1 MKRKFISAM
10 LFGALLIAPATTFVG
25 CADYDDD
32 IENLQD
38 QITNNATT
46 LDQLTKEKIQ
56 NVETEIESLKAAN
69 KQLQEALDKAKSEG
83 TDADAATL
91 AAAQKLV
98 EDAQAQ
104 LQAALDAVNGDI
116 TGINGKI
123 TDINGQ
129 IIDLDAKYTTAN
141 GQIIDL
147 NGKISD
153 LDARLLAQDGR
164 LKSVES
170 LLAADGKLTL
180 AINDAQALAEKAYNL
195 AEQTAATAEAN
206 KQAIKDAAD
215 NLKSIKESLE
225 GQINTLSDKVNDLSK
240 KLADQNADITAQ
252 INSLKSQLKDAQ
264 DGISAN
270 GDKINEN
277 KQKIDGIVNQL
288 LELEGKI
295 AANKLAVET
304 LESNFLTKVNELVA
318 GPNGLKTSIDGLKNA
333 NETVNQRLEAID
345 GRLDGVDGRLDG
357 IDELIQSLA
366 KSSDVTSSIDQLRQ
380 EIEAK
385 IGKLNEEG
393 KKESVATLIAGIN
406 SSITSIQGDIT
417 RIDGEITRID
427 GLIDVLFT
435 DLSNLVTSLEIQDN
449 TFDAVWG
456 KVTAANVGNFAKDD
470 TKRLVCFPEASNRKA
485 TRAFDEYTVE
495 DVSGDMYLTINPT
508 DIDFDN
514 LKVDLRNSL
523 DEKSTAYT
531 LTRAEVAE
539 GHLITRATKAQ
550 NGLYHFRYKCSN
562 TKPSAEPQVSNVAYA
577 ATVTFPWTKK
587 GEKKPSERSVY
598 SKYDITFRPTRATA
612 VASDG
617 FGIGFDSEVN
627 TFNQTSVVNQPSW
640 NSIETKGVVR
650 PVANKENPDAAFL
663 VKLLLNTDH
672 KVYAKYIKC
681 TNALNSNGGYDANAV
696 ADINKQSSAFDKV
709 IYATDKATDKDDPDF
724 KSLTID
730 VNKYN
735 GYTVS
740 FDYYIWNYDGSV
752 LKRTYT
758 LNFTKPLI
766 ADDNAHAEVT
776 PEAKTE
782 QTAFADDF
790 ANTLCM
796 DAKRSIWTGKAT
808 KFNVLP
814 ISGEDAGSVKSVTL
828 TSADK
833 QTNYVSCNYNNG
845 TKVALNHQN
854 EIKNLKFAYD
864 PTTID
869 LNKTYKFKV
878 VFYDANDNEVNTVN
892 VSYTMKTPT
901 KWKEKIVRGTNLFNN
916 NVAIFWAMSEL
927 DSNGNIVA
935 AYGDFSSIIANV
947 NMNFN
952 NEGSKILFKN
962 TDVYSQQNNNLTY
975 QPTSGLTSYDKFV
988 VPFAAVDNNHIYN
1001 ISAGVEYFGCRNLW
1015 QAVGGDGDFA
1025 VKFASRVLNAKGF
1038 NASATIAYGASTN
1051 INNASINAYDPSKG
1065 FSNGQGTKMNFLGS
1079 SSIDAQ
1085 IKDVKVKFMNEG
1097 DKPLFSKA
1105 YLADAAG
1112 NMVEDMLTNT
1122 VTTPNNAAK
1131 ADHIVL
1137 ETKDKASVQLGH
1149 TTVTLQLF
1157 VTDVF
1162 GHCSEK
1168 NQYNIT
1174 IKIDPNLIPSHIKHR
1189 R

>member
-32 IENLQD
+32 IENLQG

-123 TDINGQ
+123 
-129 IIDLDAKYTTAN
+129 
-141 GQIIDL
+141 
-147 NGKISD
+147 SD

-206 KQAIKDAAD
+206 KQAIKDAAE

-225 GQINTLSDKVNDLSK
+225 GQINTLSNKVNDLSK
-240 KLADQNADITAQ
+240 ELAKQNADITGQ
-252 INSLKSQLKDAQ
+252 ISSLKSQLEDAKN
-264 DGISAN
+264 DISAN
-270 GDKINEN
+270 GDKILAN
-277 KQKIDGIVNQL
+277 KQKIDEIVGQLTELQNQVA
-288 LELEGKI
+288 K
-295 AANKLAVET
+295 NKLAVET
-304 LESNFLTKVNELVA
+304 LESNYLSKVNELVA
-318 GPNGLKTSIDGLKNA
+318 GQNGLKTSIEGLKSA
-333 NETVNQRLEAID
+333 NETINQRLESAE
-345 GRLDGVDGRLDG
+345 GRLDT
-357 IDELIQSLA
+357 IDDLIASLA
-366 KSSDVTSSIDQLRQ
+366 KSSDVTSSIDRLRE

-393 KKESVATLIAGIN
+393 KDDTVASLIAGIN

-456 KVTAANVGNFAKDD
+456 RVTAANVAGFAKDD
-470 TKRLVCFPEASNRKA
+470 TKRLVCFPEASNCKA

-550 NGLYHFRYKCSN
+550 NGLYHFRYKCGN
-562 TKPSAEPQVSNVAYA
+562 TKPSAEPQASNVAYA

-587 GEKKPSERSVY
+587 GEKKASERSVY

-612 VASDG
+612 VASNG

-627 TFNQTSVVNQPSW
+627 TFNQTSEVPQPTW
-640 NSIETKGVVR
+640 NTIETKGVVR

-663 VKLLLNTDH
+663 VKLMLNTDH

-681 TNALNSNGGYDANAV
+681 TNALNSNGAYDANAV

-776 PEAKTE
+776 PEAKTD

-808 KFNVLP
+808 QFNVLP
-814 ISGEDAGSVKSVTL
+814 ISGENAGSVKSVTL

-833 QTNYVSCNYNNG
+833 QTDYVSCNYNNG

-854 EIKNLKFAYD
+854 DIKNLKFVYD
-864 PTTID
+864 PTTIY

-892 VSYTMKTPT
+892 VSYTMKAPT
-901 KWKEKIVRGTNLFNN
+901 GLNAKIVRGTNLFNN
-916 NVAIFWAMSEL
+916 DVAIFWAMSEHGV
-927 DSNGNIVA
+927 DQSGNPIVTA

-947 NMNFN
+947 NMDLDGS
-952 NEGSKILFKN
+952 GSKILFKN
-962 TDVYSQQNNNLTY
+962 TDVYSQQNNNLAYKPLSNT
-975 QPTSGLTSYDKFV
+975 TSSYNKFV

-1001 ISAGVEYFGCRNLW
+1001 ISAGVEYFGCSNLW
-1015 QAVGGDGDFA
+1015 QAAGGDGDFK

-1051 INNASINAYDPSKG
+1051 INNGSITAFDPSKG

-1079 SSIDAQ
+1079 SIDAQ
-1085 IKDVKVKFMNEG
+1085 IKNVKVEFMKDS

-1137 ETKDKASVQLGH
+1137 ETKDKAYVQKQ
-1149 TTVTLQLF
+1149 TSIELQLV

-1162 GHCSEK
+1162 GHTSK
-1168 NQYNIT
+1168 NGQYKIT
-1174 IKIDPNLIPSHIKHR
+1174 IKIIDNVTPSNINHR

>member
-32 IENLQD
+32 IENLQN

-116 TGINGKI
+116 TGI
-123 TDINGQ
+123 
-129 IIDLDAKYTTAN
+129 
-141 GQIIDL
+141 

-252 INSLKSQLKDAQ
+252 INSLKSQLNDANE
-264 DGISAN
+264 GISAN
-270 GDKINEN
+270 GDKIKAN
-277 KQKIDGIVNQL
+277 KQKIDEIVGQLTELQNQ
-288 LELEGKI
+288 I
-295 AANKLAVET
+295 NANKSKVET
-304 LESNFLTKVNELVA
+304 LESNYLSKVNELVA
-318 GPNGLKTSIDGLKNA
+318 GQNGLKTSIEGLKSA
-333 NETVNQRLEAID
+333 NETINQRLESAE
-345 GRLDGVDGRLDG
+345 GRLDT
-357 IDELIQSLA
+357 IDELIASLA

-393 KKESVATLIAGIN
+393 KDDTVASLIAGIN
-406 SSITSIQGDIT
+406 TSITSIQGDIT

-456 KVTAANVGNFAKDD
+456 KVTAANVAGFAKDD

-550 NGLYHFRYKCSN
+550 NGLYHFRYKCGN
-562 TKPSAEPQVSNVAYA
+562 TKPSAEPQASNVAYA

-587 GEKKPSERSVY
+587 GEKKASERSVY

-612 VASDG
+612 VASNG

-627 TFNQTSVVNQPSW
+627 TFNQTSEQNQPTW

-776 PEAKTE
+776 PEAKTD

-833 QTNYVSCNYNNG
+833 QTDYVSCNYNNG

-854 EIKNLKFAYD
+854 DIKNLKFVYD

-892 VSYTMKTPT
+892 VSYTMKAPT
-901 KWKEKIVRGTNLFNN
+901 GLNAKIVRGTNLFNN
-916 NVAIFWAMSEL
+916 DVAIFWAMSEHGV
-927 DSNGNIVA
+927 DQSGNPIVTA
-935 AYGDFSSIIANV
+935 AYGDFSSIIAHV
-947 NMNFN
+947 NENLDGN
-952 NEGSKILFKN
+952 NSKIWFKN
-962 TDVYSQQNNNLTY
+962 TDVYSQQNNNLAY
-975 QPTSGLTSYDKFV
+975 KPESGLTSYNKFV

-1001 ISAGVEYFGCRNLW
+1001 ISAGVEYFGCNNLW
-1015 QAVGGDGDFA
+1015 QAAGGDGNFK

-1051 INNASINAYDPSKG
+1051 INNGSINAYDPSKG

-1079 SSIDAQ
+1079 SIDAQ
-1085 IKDVKVKFMNEG
+1085 IKDVKVYFKNEG
-1097 DKPLFSKA
+1097 DMPLFSKA
-1105 YLADAAG
+1105 YLADAHG

-1137 ETKDKASVQLGH
+1137 ETKDKASVQLGQ
-1149 TTVTLQLF
+1149 TTITLQLV

-1162 GHCSEK
+1162 GHSSK
-1168 NQYNIT
+1168 KDQYNIT
-1174 IKIDPNLIPSHIKHR
+1174 IKIDSNLTPSNIKHR

>member
-10 LFGALLIAPATTFVG
+10 LFGALLVAPATTFVG

-32 IENLQD
+32 IENLQG

-116 TGINGKI
+116 TGING
-123 TDINGQ
+123 N
-129 IIDLDAKYTTAN
+129 
-141 GQIIDL
+141 
-147 NGKISD
+147 ISS

-252 INSLKSQLKDAQ
+252 INSLKSQLNDANE
-264 DGISAN
+264 GISAN
-270 GDKINEN
+270 GDKIKAN
-277 KQKIDGIVNQL
+277 KQKIDEIVGQLTELQNQ
-288 LELEGKI
+288 I
-295 AANKLAVET
+295 NANKSKVET
-304 LESNFLTKVNELVA
+304 LESNYLSKVNELVA
-318 GPNGLKTSIDGLKNA
+318 GQNGLKTSIEGLKSA
-333 NETVNQRLEAID
+333 NETINQRLESAE
-345 GRLDGVDGRLDG
+345 GRLDTIED
-357 IDELIQSLA
+357 LIASLA

-393 KKESVATLIAGIN
+393 KDDTVASLIAGIN

-456 KVTAANVGNFAKDD
+456 RVTAANVGNFAKDD
-470 TKRLVCFPEASNRKA
+470 TKRLVCFPEKSNRKA

-550 NGLYHFRYKCSN
+550 NGLYHFRYKCGN
-562 TKPSAEPQVSNVAYA
+562 TKPSAEPQASNVAYA

-627 TFNQTSVVNQPSW
+627 TFNQTSVVPQPTW

-766 ADDNAHAEVT
+766 ADDNAHAVVT

-864 PTTID
+864 PTAID
-869 LNKTYKFKV
+869 LNKTYKFRV

-892 VSYTMKTPT
+892 VSYTMKAPT
-901 KWKEKIVRGTNLFNN
+901 GWNAKIVRGTNLFNN
-916 NVAIFWAMSEL
+916 DVAIFWAMSEL
-927 DSNGNIVA
+927 GTSGNVVA

-947 NMNFN
+947 NMNFD

-975 QPTSGLTSYDKFV
+975 QPASGLTSYDKFV

-1015 QAVGGDGDFA
+1015 QAAGGDGNFK

-1051 INNASINAYDPSKG
+1051 INNGSINAYDPSKG
-1065 FSNGQGTKMNFLGS
+1065 FSNGQGTKMNFLG

-1174 IKIDPNLIPSHIKHR
+1174 IKIDPNLIPSHINHR

>member
-10 LFGALLIAPATTFVG
+10 LFGALLVAPATTFVG

-32 IENLQD
+32 IENLQG

-83 TDADAATL
+83 SDADAATL
-91 AAAQKLV
+91 AAAKQLV
-98 EDAQAQ
+98 ENAQAQ

-123 TDINGQ
+123 TDINGE
-129 IIDLDAKYTTAN
+129 ITDLDAKYTTVN
-141 GQIIDL
+141 GQIVDL

-206 KQAIKDAAD
+206 KQSIKDVAD
-215 NLKSIKESLE
+215 NLKTIKESLE
-225 GQINTLSDKVNDLSK
+225 GQINTLSTKVNDLSQ
-240 KLADQNADITAQ
+240 KLADQNADITGQ

-264 DGISAN
+264 EGISAN
-270 GDKINEN
+270 GENINKNSEKIND
-277 KQKIDGIVNQL
+277 ILGQL
-288 LELEGKI
+288 TKLEGQI

-304 LESNFLTKVNELVA
+304 LESNYLTKVNEIVA
-318 GPNGLKTSIDGLKNA
+318 ASESKLQISINDLKNA
-333 NETVNQRLEAID
+333 NETVNQRLDGID

-357 IDELIQSLA
+357 IDELIKSLA
-366 KSSDVTSSIDQLRQ
+366 KSSDVTDKIDDLRR
-380 EIEAK
+380 EIEEK

-393 KKESVATLIAGIN
+393 KDESVATLIAGIN
-406 SSITSIQGDIT
+406 GNIETINGDIE
-417 RIDGEITRID
+417 RIDGEITKIN

-435 DLSNLVTSLEIQDN
+435 DLSNLVTSLVIQDN

-456 KVTAANVGNFAKDD
+456 QVNANNVAAFAKND
-470 TKRLVCFPEASNRKA
+470 TKRVINFPENSNVKAS
-485 TRAFDEYTVE
+485 RAFDEYTVE

-508 DIDFDN
+508 DVDFDK

-523 DEKSTAYT
+523 DEESTDYT

-550 NGLYHFRYKCSN
+550 NGLYHFRYKCAH
-562 TKPSAEPQVSNVAYA
+562 TKPSAAPQASNVAYA

-587 GEKKPSERSVY
+587 GEEKPSERSVY
-598 SKYDITFRPTRATA
+598 SKYDITFRPTMATA
-612 VASDG
+612 VTSDG
-617 FGIGFDSEVN
+617 FGIGFDTDVN
-627 TFNQTSVVNQPSW
+627 TFNQTSVVNQPNW
-640 NSIETKGVVR
+640 NSIETRGIVK

-663 VKLLLNTDH
+663 VKLKLEANH

-681 TNALNSNGGYDANAV
+681 TNVLNANGSPAGQGVVNE
-696 ADINKQSSAFDKV
+696 INEKSKAFDKV
-709 IYATDKATDKDDPDF
+709 LYATDNNDKKDPDF
-724 KSLTID
+724 ESITID

-735 GYTVS
+735 GYTAY

-766 ADDNAHAEVT
+766 ADDNAHADVT
-776 PEAKTE
+776 PSASSV

-790 ANTLCM
+790 ASTLCM
-796 DAKRSIWTGKAT
+796 DAKRSIWAEKAV

-814 ISGEDAGSVKSVTL
+814 INGVDAGSVQNVTL

-833 QTNYVSCNYNNG
+833 QTDYVSCSYNNA
-845 TKVALNHQN
+845 TKEALTNKDK
-854 EIKNLKFAYD
+854 IKNLKFTYD
-864 PTTID
+864 PTGIE
-869 LNKTYKFKV
+869 LNKDYKFNV
-878 VFYDANDNEVNTVN
+878 VFYDANNNELNTVT
-892 VSYTMKTPT
+892 VTYTMKAPT
-901 KWKEKIVRGTNLFNN
+901 GLNAKIVRGTNLFDN
-916 NVAIFWAMSEL
+916 NVAIFWAMSEP
-927 DSNGNIVA
+927 SQGPVTA
-935 AYGDFSSIIANV
+935 AYGDFSSIIAHVGENLDG
-947 NMNFN
+947 MN
-952 NEGSKILFKN
+952 SKIWFKN
-962 TDVYSQQNNNLTY
+962 TDVYSQENNNLAY
-975 QPTSGLTSYDKFV
+975 QPVSGLTSYNKFI

-1001 ISAGVEYFGCRNLW
+1001 ISAGVEYFGCNNLW
-1015 QAVGGDGDFA
+1015 QAAGGDGNFK

-1038 NASATIAYGASTN
+1038 SASATIPYGASTN
-1051 INNASINAYDPSKG
+1051 INNNSINAYDPSKG
-1065 FSNGQGTKMNFLGS
+1065 FISGTNGTKMNFLGAN
-1079 SSIDAQ
+1079 IDGQ
-1085 IKDVKVKFMNEG
+1085 IKDVKVYFKNEG
-1097 DKPLFSKA
+1097 DMPLFSKA
-1105 YLADAAG
+1105 YLADAQG
-1112 NMVEDMLTNT
+1112 NVVEDMLTKT

-1137 ETKDKASVQLGH
+1137 ETKDRASIQLGQ
-1149 TTVTLQLF
+1149 TTITLQLV

-1162 GHCSEK
+1162 GHSSK
-1168 NQYNIT
+1168 KDQYNIT
-1174 IKIDPNLIPSHIKHR
+1174 IKIDPNLTPSQINHR

>member
-32 IENLQD
+32 IENLQG

-98 EDAQAQ
+98 EDAQTQ

-116 TGINGKI
+116 TGI
-123 TDINGQ
+123 
-129 IIDLDAKYTTAN
+129 
-141 GQIIDL
+141 

-252 INSLKSQLKDAQ
+252 INSLKSQLNDANE
-264 DGISAN
+264 GISAN
-270 GDKINEN
+270 GDKIKAN
-277 KQKIDGIVNQL
+277 KQKIDEIVGQLTELQNQ
-288 LELEGKI
+288 I
-295 AANKLAVET
+295 NANKSKVET
-304 LESNFLTKVNELVA
+304 LESNYLSKVNELVA
-318 GPNGLKTSIDGLKNA
+318 GQNGLKTSIEGLKSA
-333 NETVNQRLEAID
+333 NETINQRLESAE
-345 GRLDGVDGRLDG
+345 GRLDTIED
-357 IDELIQSLA
+357 LIASLA

-393 KKESVATLIAGIN
+393 KDDTVASLIAGIN
-406 SSITSIQGDIT
+406 TSITTIQGDIT

-456 KVTAANVGNFAKDD
+456 KVTAANVAGFAKDD

-550 NGLYHFRYKCSN
+550 NGLYHFRYKCGN
-562 TKPSAEPQVSNVAYA
+562 TKPSAEPQASNVAYA

-587 GEKKPSERSVY
+587 GEKKASERSVY

-612 VASDG
+612 VASNG

-627 TFNQTSVVNQPSW
+627 TFNQTSEQNQPTW

-663 VKLLLNTDH
+663 VKLLLNADH

-776 PEAKTE
+776 PEAKTD

-814 ISGEDAGSVKSVTL
+814 ISGENAGSVKSVTL

-833 QTNYVSCNYNNG
+833 QTDYVSCNYNNG

-854 EIKNLKFAYD
+854 EIKNLKFVYD

-892 VSYTMKTPT
+892 VSYTMKAPT
-901 KWKEKIVRGTNLFNN
+901 GLNAKIVRGTNLFNN
-916 NVAIFWAMSEL
+916 DVAIFWAMSEHGV
-927 DSNGNIVA
+927 DQSGNPIVTA
-935 AYGDFSSIIANV
+935 AYGDFSSIIAHV
-947 NMNFN
+947 NENLDGN
-952 NEGSKILFKN
+952 NSKIWFKN
-962 TDVYSQQNNNLTY
+962 TDVYSQQNNNLAY
-975 QPTSGLTSYDKFV
+975 KPESGLTSYNKFV

-1001 ISAGVEYFGCRNLW
+1001 ISAGVEYFGCNNLW
-1015 QAVGGDGDFA
+1015 QAAGGDGNFK

-1051 INNASINAYDPSKG
+1051 INNGSINAYDPSKG

-1079 SSIDAQ
+1079 SIDAQ
-1085 IKDVKVKFMNEG
+1085 IKDVKVYFKNEG
-1097 DKPLFSKA
+1097 DMPLFSKA
-1105 YLADAAG
+1105 YLADAHG
-1112 NMVEDMLTNT
+1112 NMIEDMLTNT

-1137 ETKDKASVQLGH
+1137 ETKDKASVQLGQ
-1149 TTVTLQLF
+1149 TTITLQLV

-1162 GHCSEK
+1162 GHSSK
-1168 NQYNIT
+1168 KDQYNIT
-1174 IKIDPNLIPSHIKHR
+1174 IKIDPNLTPSNIKHR

>member
-32 IENLQD
+32 IENLQG

-83 TDADAATL
+83 SDADAATL

-116 TGINGKI
+116 TGI
-123 TDINGQ
+123 
-129 IIDLDAKYTTAN
+129 
-141 GQIIDL
+141 

-225 GQINTLSDKVNDLSK
+225 GQINTLSEKVNELSK

-252 INSLKSQLKDAQ
+252 INSLKSQLNDANE
-264 DGISAN
+264 GISAN
-270 GDKINEN
+270 GDKIKAN
-277 KQKIDGIVNQL
+277 KQKIDEIVGQLTELQNQ
-288 LELEGKI
+288 I
-295 AANKLAVET
+295 NANKSKVET
-304 LESNFLTKVNELVA
+304 LESNYLSKVNELVA
-318 GPNGLKTSIDGLKNA
+318 GQNGLKTSIEGLKSA
-333 NETVNQRLEAID
+333 NETINQRLESAE
-345 GRLDGVDGRLDG
+345 GRLDTIED
-357 IDELIQSLA
+357 LIASLA

-393 KKESVATLIAGIN
+393 KDDTVASLIAGIN
-406 SSITSIQGDIT
+406 TSITSIQGDIT

-470 TKRLVCFPEASNRKA
+470 TKRLVCFPEKSNRKA

-550 NGLYHFRYKCSN
+550 NGLYHFRYKCGN
-562 TKPSAEPQVSNVAYA
+562 TKPSAEPQASNVAYA

-627 TFNQTSVVNQPSW
+627 TFNQTSVVPQPTW

-766 ADDNAHAEVT
+766 ADDNAHAVVT

-864 PTTID
+864 PTAID
-869 LNKTYKFKV
+869 LNKTYKFRV

-892 VSYTMKTPT
+892 VSYTMKAPT
-901 KWKEKIVRGTNLFNN
+901 GWNAKIVRGTNLFNN
-916 NVAIFWAMSEL
+916 DVAIFWAMSEL
-927 DSNGNIVA
+927 GTSGNVVA

-947 NMNFN
+947 NMNFD

-975 QPTSGLTSYDKFV
+975 QPASGLTSYDKFV

-1015 QAVGGDGDFA
+1015 QAAGGDGNFK

-1051 INNASINAYDPSKG
+1051 INNGSINAYDPSKG
-1065 FSNGQGTKMNFLGS
+1065 FSNGQGTKMNFLG

-1174 IKIDPNLIPSHIKHR
+1174 IKIDSNLIPSHIKHR

>member
-69 KQLQEALDKAKSEG
+69 KQLQDALDKAKSEG

-116 TGINGKI
+116 TGI
-123 TDINGQ
+123 
-129 IIDLDAKYTTAN
+129 
-141 GQIIDL
+141 

-195 AEQTAATAEAN
+195 AEKTAATADAN
-206 KQAIKDAAD
+206 KQAIKDAAE

-252 INSLKSQLKDAQ
+252 INSLKSQLNDANE
-264 DGISAN
+264 GISAN
-270 GDKINEN
+270 GDKIIKN
-277 KQKIDGIVNQL
+277 KQKIDEIVGQLTELQNQ
-288 LELEGKI
+288 I
-295 AANKLAVET
+295 AKNKSAVET
-304 LESNFLTKVNELVA
+304 LESNFLTEIDKIVNEQ
-318 GPNGLKTSIDGLKNA
+318 NGLKTSIEGLKSA
-333 NETVNQRLEAID
+333 NETVNQRLESAE
-345 GRLDGVDGRLDG
+345 GRLDTIED
-357 IDELIQSLA
+357 LIASLA

-393 KKESVATLIAGIN
+393 KDDTVASLIAGIN
-406 SSITSIQGDIT
+406 TSITSIQGDIT

-456 KVTAANVGNFAKDD
+456 RVTAANVGNFAKDD
-470 TKRLVCFPEASNRKA
+470 TKRLVCFPEKSNRKA

-550 NGLYHFRYKCSN
+550 NGLYHFRYKCGN
-562 TKPSAEPQVSNVAYA
+562 TKPEAEPQVSKVAYA

-627 TFNQTSVVNQPSW
+627 TFNQTSVVPQPTW

-681 TNALNSNGGYDANAV
+681 TNALNSNGAYDANAV

-854 EIKNLKFAYD
+854 EIKNLKFVYD

-892 VSYTMKTPT
+892 VSYTMKAPT
-901 KWKEKIVRGTNLFNN
+901 GLNAKIVRGTNLFNN
-916 NVAIFWAMSEL
+916 DVAIFWAMSEL
-927 DSNGNIVA
+927 GTSGNVVA
-935 AYGDFSSIIANV
+935 AYGDFSSIIAHV
-947 NMNFN
+947 NENLDGN
-952 NEGSKILFKN
+952 NSKIWFKN
-962 TDVYSQQNNNLTY
+962 TDVYSQQNNNLAY
-975 QPTSGLTSYDKFV
+975 KPESGLTSYNKFV

-1001 ISAGVEYFGCRNLW
+1001 ISAGVEYFGCNNLW
-1015 QAVGGDGDFA
+1015 QAAGGDGNFK

-1051 INNASINAYDPSKG
+1051 INNGSINAYDPSKG

-1079 SSIDAQ
+1079 SIDAQ
-1085 IKDVKVKFMNEG
+1085 IKDVKVYFKNEG
-1097 DKPLFSKA
+1097 DMPLFSKA
-1105 YLADAAG
+1105 YLADADG

-1122 VTTPNNAAK
+1122 KTTPNNAAK

-1137 ETKDKASVQLGH
+1137 ETKDKASIQLGQ
-1149 TTVTLQLF
+1149 TTITLQLV

-1162 GHCSEK
+1162 GHSSK
-1168 NQYNIT
+1168 KDQYNIT
-1174 IKIDPNLIPSHIKHR
+1174 IKIDPNLSPSHINHR

>member
-32 IENLQD
+32 IENLQG

-116 TGINGKI
+116 TGI
-123 TDINGQ
+123 
-129 IIDLDAKYTTAN
+129 
-141 GQIIDL
+141 

-252 INSLKSQLKDAQ
+252 INSLKSQLNDANE
-264 DGISAN
+264 GISAN
-270 GDKINEN
+270 GDKIKAN
-277 KQKIDGIVNQL
+277 KQKIDEIVGQLTELQNQ
-288 LELEGKI
+288 I
-295 AANKLAVET
+295 NANKSKVET
-304 LESNFLTKVNELVA
+304 LESNYLSKVNELVA
-318 GPNGLKTSIDGLKNA
+318 GQNGLKTSIEGLKSA
-333 NETVNQRLEAID
+333 NETINQRLESAE
-345 GRLDGVDGRLDG
+345 GRLDT
-357 IDELIQSLA
+357 IDDLIASLA
-366 KSSDVTSSIDQLRQ
+366 KSSDVTSSIDRLRE

-393 KKESVATLIAGIN
+393 KDDTVASLIAGIN
-406 SSITSIQGDIT
+406 SSITSIQDDIT

-470 TKRLVCFPEASNRKA
+470 TKRLVCFPEKSNRKA

-550 NGLYHFRYKCSN
+550 NGLYHFRYKCGN
-562 TKPSAEPQVSNVAYA
+562 TKPEAEPQVSNVAYA

-612 VASDG
+612 VASNG

-627 TFNQTSVVNQPSW
+627 TFNQTSEVSQPTW

-663 VKLLLNTDH
+663 VKLMLNTDH

-681 TNALNSNGGYDANAV
+681 TNALNSNGAYDGNAV

-776 PEAKTE
+776 PEANTE

-790 ANTLCM
+790 AKTLCM

-814 ISGEDAGSVKSVTL
+814 ISGENAGSVKSVTL

-833 QTNYVSCNYNNG
+833 QTNYVSCNYNNA

-854 EIKNLKFAYD
+854 DIKNLKFVYD
-864 PTTID
+864 PTTIY

-892 VSYTMKTPT
+892 VSYTMKAPT
-901 KWKEKIVRGTNLFNN
+901 GLNAKIVRGTNLFNN
-916 NVAIFWAMSEL
+916 DVAIFWAMSEPGV
-927 DSNGNIVA
+927 DQSGNPIVTA
-935 AYGDFSSIIANV
+935 AYGDFSSIIAHV
-947 NMNFN
+947 NENLDGN
-952 NEGSKILFKN
+952 NSKIWFKN
-962 TDVYSQQNNNLTY
+962 TDVYSQQNNNLAY
-975 QPTSGLTSYDKFV
+975 QPTSGLTSYNKFV

-1001 ISAGVEYFGCRNLW
+1001 ISAGVEYFGCNNLW
-1015 QAVGGDGDFA
+1015 QAAGGDGNFK

-1051 INNASINAYDPSKG
+1051 INNGSINAYDPSKG

-1079 SSIDAQ
+1079 GIDAQ
-1085 IKDVKVKFMNEG
+1085 IKDVKVYFKNEG
-1097 DKPLFSKA
+1097 DMPLFTKA
-1105 YLADAAG
+1105 YLADAHG

-1137 ETKDKASVQLGH
+1137 ETKDKASVQLGQ
-1149 TTVTLQLF
+1149 TTITLQLV

-1162 GHCSEK
+1162 GHSSK
-1168 NQYNIT
+1168 KDQYNIT
-1174 IKIDPNLIPSHIKHR
+1174 IKIDPNLTPSHINHR

>member
-10 LFGALLIAPATTFVG
+10 LFGALLVAPTTTFVG

-32 IENLQD
+32 IENLQG

-46 LDQLTKEKIQ
+46 LDQLTKEKIK

-83 TDADAATL
+83 SDADAATL

-116 TGINGKI
+116 TGI
-123 TDINGQ
+123 
-129 IIDLDAKYTTAN
+129 
-141 GQIIDL
+141 

-195 AEQTAATAEAN
+195 AEKTAATADAN

-252 INSLKSQLKDAQ
+252 INSLKSQLNDANE
-264 DGISAN
+264 GISAN
-270 GDKINEN
+270 GDKIIKN
-277 KQKIDGIVNQL
+277 KQKIDEIVGQLTELQNQ
-288 LELEGKI
+288 I
-295 AANKLAVET
+295 AKNKSAVET
-304 LESNFLTKVNELVA
+304 LESNFLTEIDKIVNEQ
-318 GPNGLKTSIDGLKNA
+318 NGLKTSIEGLKSA
-333 NETVNQRLEAID
+333 NETVNQRLESAE
-345 GRLDGVDGRLDG
+345 GRLDTIED
-357 IDELIQSLA
+357 LIASLA

-393 KKESVATLIAGIN
+393 KDDTVASLIAGIN
-406 SSITSIQGDIT
+406 TSITSIQGDIT

-456 KVTAANVGNFAKDD
+456 RVTAANVGSFAKDD
-470 TKRLVCFPEASNRKA
+470 TKRLVCFPEKSNRKA

-550 NGLYHFRYKCSN
+550 NGLYHFRYKCGN
-562 TKPSAEPQVSNVAYA
+562 TKPEAEPQVSKVAYA

-627 TFNQTSVVNQPSW
+627 TFNQTSVVPQPTW

-681 TNALNSNGGYDANAV
+681 TNALNSNGAYDANAV

-854 EIKNLKFAYD
+854 EIKNLKFVYD

-892 VSYTMKTPT
+892 VSYTMKAPT
-901 KWKEKIVRGTNLFNN
+901 GLKAKIVRGTNLFNN
-916 NVAIFWAMSEL
+916 DVAIFWAMSEL
-927 DSNGNIVA
+927 GTSGNVVA
-935 AYGDFSSIIANV
+935 AYGDFSSIIAHV
-947 NMNFN
+947 NENLDGN
-952 NEGSKILFKN
+952 NSKIWFKN
-962 TDVYSQQNNNLTY
+962 TDVYSQQNNNLAY
-975 QPTSGLTSYDKFV
+975 KPESGLTSYNKFV

-1001 ISAGVEYFGCRNLW
+1001 ISAGVEYFGCNNLW
-1015 QAVGGDGDFA
+1015 QAAGGDGNFK
-1025 VKFASRVLNAKGF
+1025 VKFASRVLNAKDF
-1038 NASATIAYGASTN
+1038 NASATIAYGDSTN
-1051 INNASINAYDPSKG
+1051 INNGSINAYDPSKG
-1065 FSNGQGTKMNFLGS
+1065 FSNNGQGTKMNFLGS
-1079 SSIDAQ
+1079 SIDAQ
-1085 IKDVKVKFMNEG
+1085 IKDVKVYFKNEG
-1097 DKPLFSKA
+1097 DMPLFSKA

-1122 VTTPNNAAK
+1122 KTTPNNAAK

-1137 ETKDKASVQLGH
+1137 ETKHKASVQLGQ
-1149 TTVTLQLF
+1149 TTITLQL
-1157 VTDVF
+1157 VITDVF
-1162 GHCSEK
+1162 GHSSKK

-1174 IKIDPNLIPSHIKHR
+1174 IKIDPNLTPSHINHR

>member
-10 LFGALLIAPATTFVG
+10 LFGALLVAPATTFVG

-32 IENLQD
+32 IENLQG

-46 LDQLTKEKIQ
+46 LDQLTKEKIK

-83 TDADAATL
+83 SDADAATL

-116 TGINGKI
+116 TGI
-123 TDINGQ
+123 
-129 IIDLDAKYTTAN
+129 
-141 GQIIDL
+141 

-195 AEQTAATAEAN
+195 AEKTAATADAN
-206 KQAIKDAAD
+206 KQAIKDAAE

-252 INSLKSQLKDAQ
+252 INSLKSQLNDANE
-264 DGISAN
+264 GISAN
-270 GDKINEN
+270 GDKIIKN
-277 KQKIDGIVNQL
+277 KQKIDEIVGQLTELQNQ
-288 LELEGKI
+288 I
-295 AANKLAVET
+295 AKNKSAVET
-304 LESNFLTKVNELVA
+304 LESNFLTEIDKIVNEQ
-318 GPNGLKTSIDGLKNA
+318 NGLKTSIEGLKSA
-333 NETVNQRLEAID
+333 NETVNQRLESAE
-345 GRLDGVDGRLDG
+345 GRLDTIED
-357 IDELIQSLA
+357 LIASLA
-366 KSSDVTSSIDQLRQ
+366 KSSDVTKDIQKLRD

-393 KKESVATLIAGIN
+393 KDDTVASLIAGIN
-406 SSITSIQGDIT
+406 GNITTIQGDIT

-470 TKRLVCFPEASNRKA
+470 TKRLVCFPEKSNRKA

-550 NGLYHFRYKCSN
+550 NGLYHFRYKCGN
-562 TKPSAEPQVSNVAYA
+562 TKPEAEPQVSNVAYA

-612 VASDG
+612 VASNG

-627 TFNQTSVVNQPSW
+627 TFNQTSEVPQPTW

-663 VKLLLNTDH
+663 VKLMLNTDH

-681 TNALNSNGGYDANAV
+681 TNALNSNGAYDGNAV

-776 PEAKTE
+776 PEANTE

-790 ANTLCM
+790 AKTLCM

-814 ISGEDAGSVKSVTL
+814 ISGENAGSVKSVTL

-833 QTNYVSCNYNNG
+833 QTNYVSCNYNNA

-854 EIKNLKFAYD
+854 DIKNLKFVYD

-878 VFYDANDNEVNTVN
+878 VFYDVNDNEVNTVN
-892 VSYTMKTPT
+892 VSYTMKAPT
-901 KWKEKIVRGTNLFNN
+901 GLNAKIVRGTNLFNN
-916 NVAIFWAMSEL
+916 DVAIFWAMSEPGV
-927 DSNGNIVA
+927 DQSGNPIVTA
-935 AYGDFSSIIANV
+935 AYGDFSSIIAHV
-947 NMNFN
+947 NENLDGN
-952 NEGSKILFKN
+952 NSKIWFKN
-962 TDVYSQQNNNLTY
+962 TDVYSQQNNNLAY
-975 QPTSGLTSYDKFV
+975 QPTSGLTSYNKFV

-1001 ISAGVEYFGCRNLW
+1001 ISAGVEYFGCNNLW
-1015 QAVGGDGDFA
+1015 QAAGGDGNFK

-1051 INNASINAYDPSKG
+1051 INNGSINAYDPSKG
-1065 FSNGQGTKMNFLGS
+1065 FSNNGQGTKMNFLGS
-1079 SSIDAQ
+1079 GIDAQ
-1085 IKDVKVKFMNEG
+1085 IKDVKVYFKNEG
-1097 DKPLFSKA
+1097 DMPLFSKA
-1105 YLADAAG
+1105 YLADAHG

-1137 ETKDKASVQLGH
+1137 ETKDKASVQLGQ
-1149 TTVTLQLF
+1149 TTITLQLV

-1162 GHCSEK
+1162 GHSSK
-1168 NQYNIT
+1168 KDQYNIT
-1174 IKIDPNLIPSHIKHR
+1174 IKIDPNLTPSHINHR

>member
-32 IENLQD
+32 IENLQG

-123 TDINGQ
+123 
-129 IIDLDAKYTTAN
+129 
-141 GQIIDL
+141 
-147 NGKISD
+147 SD

-195 AEQTAATAEAN
+195 AEQTAATADAN
-206 KQAIKDAAD
+206 KQAIKDAAE

-225 GQINTLSDKVNDLSK
+225 GQINTLGEKVNDLSK
-240 KLADQNADITAQ
+240 ELAKQNADITAQ
-252 INSLKSQLKDAQ
+252 INSLKSQLDDANK
-264 DGISAN
+264 GISAN
-270 GDKINEN
+270 GDKIKEN
-277 KQKIDGIVNQL
+277 KQKIDEIVNQL
-288 LELEGKI
+288 TDLQKQI

-304 LESNFLTKVNELVA
+304 LESNYLSKVNDIVKEQ
-318 GPNGLKTSIDGLKNA
+318 GGLKTSIEGLKKA
-333 NETVNQRLEAID
+333 NEAIE
-345 GRLDGVDGRLDG
+345 GRLNSAESRLDT
-357 IDELIQSLA
+357 IDELIKSLA
-366 KSSDVTSSIDQLRQ
+366 SSSDVTKDINKLRE

-393 KKESVATLIAGIN
+393 KDDTVASLIAGIN
-406 SSITSIQGDIT
+406 SSITSIQDDIT

-456 KVTAANVGNFAKDD
+456 KVTAANVENFAKDD
-470 TKRLVCFPEASNRKA
+470 TKRLVCFPEKSNRKA

-550 NGLYHFRYKCSN
+550 NGLYHFRYKCGN
-562 TKPSAEPQVSNVAYA
+562 TKPEAEPQVSNVAYA

-612 VASDG
+612 VASNG

-627 TFNQTSVVNQPSW
+627 TFNQTSEVSQPTW

-663 VKLLLNTDH
+663 VKLMLNTDH

-681 TNALNSNGGYDANAV
+681 TNALNSNGAYDGNAV

-854 EIKNLKFAYD
+854 EIKNLKFVYD

-892 VSYTMKTPT
+892 VSYTMKAPT
-901 KWKEKIVRGTNLFNN
+901 GLNAKIVRGTNLFNN
-916 NVAIFWAMSEL
+916 DVAIFWAMSEL
-927 DSNGNIVA
+927 GTSGNVVA
-935 AYGDFSSIIANV
+935 AYGDFSSIIAHV
-947 NMNFN
+947 NENLDGN
-952 NEGSKILFKN
+952 NSKIWFKN
-962 TDVYSQQNNNLTY
+962 TDVYSQQNNNLAY
-975 QPTSGLTSYDKFV
+975 KPESGLTSYNKFV

-1001 ISAGVEYFGCRNLW
+1001 ISAGVEYFGCNNLW
-1015 QAVGGDGDFA
+1015 QAAGGDGNFK

-1051 INNASINAYDPSKG
+1051 INNGSINAYDPSKG

-1079 SSIDAQ
+1079 SIDAQ
-1085 IKDVKVKFMNEG
+1085 IKDVKVYFKNEG
-1097 DKPLFSKA
+1097 DMPLFSKA

-1122 VTTPNNAAK
+1122 KTTPNNAAK

-1137 ETKDKASVQLGH
+1137 ETKDKASVQLGQ
-1149 TTVTLQLF
+1149 TTITLQLV

-1162 GHCSEK
+1162 GHSSK
-1168 NQYNIT
+1168 KDQYNIT
-1174 IKIDPNLIPSHIKHR
+1174 IKIDPNLTPSHINHR

>member
-10 LFGALLIAPATTFVG
+10 LFGALLVAPATTFVG

-32 IENLQD
+32 IENLQG

-116 TGINGKI
+116 TGING
-123 TDINGQ
+123 N
-129 IIDLDAKYTTAN
+129 
-141 GQIIDL
+141 
-147 NGKISD
+147 ISS

-252 INSLKSQLKDAQ
+252 INSLKSQLNDANE
-264 DGISAN
+264 GISAN
-270 GDKINEN
+270 GDKIKAN
-277 KQKIDGIVNQL
+277 KQKIDEIVGQLTELQNQVA
-288 LELEGKI
+288 K
-295 AANKLAVET
+295 NKLAVET
-304 LESNFLTKVNELVA
+304 LESNYLSKVNELVA
-318 GPNGLKTSIDGLKNA
+318 GQNGLKTSIEGLKSA
-333 NETVNQRLEAID
+333 NETINQRLESAE
-345 GRLDGVDGRLDG
+345 GRLDTIED
-357 IDELIQSLA
+357 LIASLA

-393 KKESVATLIAGIN
+393 KDDTVASLIAGIN
-406 SSITSIQGDIT
+406 TSITSIQGDIT

-456 KVTAANVGNFAKDD
+456 KVTAANVAGFAKDD

-550 NGLYHFRYKCSN
+550 NGLYHFRYKCGN
-562 TKPSAEPQVSNVAYA
+562 TKPSAEPQASNVAYA

-587 GEKKPSERSVY
+587 GEKKASERSVY

-612 VASDG
+612 VASNG

-627 TFNQTSVVNQPSW
+627 TFNQTSEQAQPTW

-650 PVANKENPDAAFL
+650 SVANKENPDAAFL

-776 PEAKTE
+776 PKASSV

-833 QTNYVSCNYNNG
+833 QTDYVSCNYNNA

-892 VSYTMKTPT
+892 VSYTMKAPT
-901 KWKEKIVRGTNLFNN
+901 GWNEKIVRGTNLFNN
-916 NVAIFWAMSEL
+916 NEAIFWAMSEF

-975 QPTSGLTSYDKFV
+975 QPASGLTSYDKFV

-1015 QAVGGDGDFA
+1015 QAAGGDGNFK

-1038 NASATIAYGASTN
+1038 NASATIAYGDNTN
-1051 INNASINAYDPSKG
+1051 IYNGSIKADDPSKG
-1065 FSNGQGTKMNFLGS
+1065 FSNNGQGTKMNFLG

-1105 YLADAAG
+1105 YLADAHG

-1149 TTVTLQLF
+1149 ATVTLQLF

-1168 NQYNIT
+1168 DQYNIT
-1174 IKIDPNLIPSHIKHR
+1174 IKIDPNLTPSHINHR

>member
-32 IENLQD
+32 IENLQG

-116 TGINGKI
+116 TGI
-123 TDINGQ
+123 
-129 IIDLDAKYTTAN
+129 
-141 GQIIDL
+141 

-240 KLADQNADITAQ
+240 ELAKQNADITAQ
-252 INSLKSQLKDAQ
+252 INSLKSQLNDANE
-264 DGISAN
+264 GISAN
-270 GDKINEN
+270 GDKIKEN
-277 KQKIDGIVNQL
+277 KQKIDEIVGQLTELQNQ
-288 LELEGKI
+288 I
-295 AANKLAVET
+295 NANKSKVET
-304 LESNFLTKVNELVA
+304 LESNYLSKVNELVA
-318 GPNGLKTSIDGLKNA
+318 GQNGLKTSIEGLKSA
-333 NETVNQRLEAID
+333 NETVNQRLESAE
-345 GRLDGVDGRLDG
+345 GRLDTIED
-357 IDELIQSLA
+357 LIESLA

-393 KKESVATLIAGIN
+393 KDVTVASLIAGIN

-456 KVTAANVGNFAKDD
+456 KVTAANVAGFAKDD

-550 NGLYHFRYKCSN
+550 NGLYHFRYKCGN
-562 TKPSAEPQVSNVAYA
+562 TKPSAEPQASNVAYA

-627 TFNQTSVVNQPSW
+627 TFNQTSIVPQPTW

-681 TNALNSNGGYDANAV
+681 TNALNSNGAYDGNAV

-814 ISGEDAGSVKSVTL
+814 ISGENAGSVKSVTL

-854 EIKNLKFAYD
+854 DIKNLKFAYD

-947 NMNFN
+947 NMNFD

-1025 VKFASRVLNAKGF
+1025 VKFASRVLNAKDF

-1051 INNASINAYDPSKG
+1051 INNARINAYDPSKG
-1065 FSNGQGTKMNFLGS
+1065 FSNDQRTKMNFLG

-1085 IKDVKVKFMNEG
+1085 IKDVKVKFKNEG

>member
-32 IENLQD
+32 IENLQG

-123 TDINGQ
+123 
-129 IIDLDAKYTTAN
+129 
-141 GQIIDL
+141 
-147 NGKISD
+147 SD

-195 AEQTAATAEAN
+195 AEKTAATADAN

-252 INSLKSQLKDAQ
+252 INSLKSQLNDANE
-264 DGISAN
+264 GISAN
-270 GDKINEN
+270 GDKIIKN
-277 KQKIDGIVNQL
+277 KQKIDEIVGQLTELQNQ
-288 LELEGKI
+288 I
-295 AANKLAVET
+295 AKNKSAVET
-304 LESNFLTKVNELVA
+304 LESNFLTEIDKIVNEQ
-318 GPNGLKTSIDGLKNA
+318 NGLKTSIEGLKSA
-333 NETVNQRLEAID
+333 NETVNQRLESAE
-345 GRLDGVDGRLDG
+345 GRLDTIED
-357 IDELIQSLA
+357 LIASLA

-393 KKESVATLIAGIN
+393 KDDTVASLIAGIN
-406 SSITSIQGDIT
+406 TSITSIQGDIT

-456 KVTAANVGNFAKDD
+456 RVTAANVGSFAKDD
-470 TKRLVCFPEASNRKA
+470 TKRLVCFPEKSNRKA

-550 NGLYHFRYKCSN
+550 NGLYHFRYKCGN

-833 QTNYVSCNYNNG
+833 QTNYVSCNYNNT

-878 VFYDANDNEVNTVN
+878 VFYDVNDNEVNTVN

-947 NMNFN
+947 NMNFD

-1079 SSIDAQ
+1079 SIDAQ

-1149 TTVTLQLF
+1149 ATVTLHLF

>member
-32 IENLQD
+32 IENLQG

-83 TDADAATL
+83 SDADAATL

-116 TGINGKI
+116 TGI
-123 TDINGQ
+123 
-129 IIDLDAKYTTAN
+129 
-141 GQIIDL
+141 

-225 GQINTLSDKVNDLSK
+225 GQINILSDKVNDLSK

-252 INSLKSQLKDAQ
+252 INSLKSQLNDANE
-264 DGISAN
+264 GISAN
-270 GDKINEN
+270 GDKIKAN
-277 KQKIDGIVNQL
+277 KQKIDEIVGQLTELQNQ
-288 LELEGKI
+288 I
-295 AANKLAVET
+295 NANKSKVET
-304 LESNFLTKVNELVA
+304 LESNYLSKVNELVA
-318 GPNGLKTSIDGLKNA
+318 GQNGLKTSIEGLKSA
-333 NETVNQRLEAID
+333 NETINQRLESAE
-345 GRLDGVDGRLDG
+345 GRLDT
-357 IDELIQSLA
+357 IDDLIASLA
-366 KSSDVTSSIDQLRQ
+366 KSSDVTSSIDRLRE

-393 KKESVATLIAGIN
+393 KDDTVASLIAGIN
-406 SSITSIQGDIT
+406 SSITSIKGDIT

-456 KVTAANVGNFAKDD
+456 RVTAANVAGFAKDD

-550 NGLYHFRYKCSN
+550 NGLYHFRYKCGN
-562 TKPSAEPQVSNVAYA
+562 TKPEAEPQVSNVAYA

-612 VASDG
+612 VASNG

-627 TFNQTSVVNQPSW
+627 TFNQTSEVPQPTW

-663 VKLLLNTDH
+663 VKLMLNTDH

-681 TNALNSNGGYDANAV
+681 TNALNSNGAYDANAV

-776 PEAKTE
+776 PEAKTD

-814 ISGEDAGSVKSVTL
+814 ISGENAGSVKSVTL

-833 QTNYVSCNYNNG
+833 QTDYVSCNYNNG

-854 EIKNLKFAYD
+854 DIKNLKFVYD

-892 VSYTMKTPT
+892 VSYTMKAPT
-901 KWKEKIVRGTNLFNN
+901 GLNAKIVRGTNLFNN
-916 NVAIFWAMSEL
+916 DVAIFWAMSEHGT
-927 DSNGNIVA
+927 SGNVVA
-935 AYGDFSSIIANV
+935 AYGDFSSIIAHV
-947 NMNFN
+947 NENLDGN
-952 NEGSKILFKN
+952 NSKIWFKN
-962 TDVYSQQNNNLTY
+962 TDVYSQQNNNLAY
-975 QPTSGLTSYDKFV
+975 KPESGLTSYNKFV

-1001 ISAGVEYFGCRNLW
+1001 ISAGVEYFGCNNLW
-1015 QAVGGDGDFA
+1015 QAAGGDGNFK

-1051 INNASINAYDPSKG
+1051 INNGSINAYDPSKG

-1079 SSIDAQ
+1079 GIDAQ
-1085 IKDVKVKFMNEG
+1085 IKDVKVYFKNEG
-1097 DKPLFSKA
+1097 DMPLFSKA
-1105 YLADAAG
+1105 YLADAHG

-1137 ETKDKASVQLGH
+1137 ETKDKASVQLGQ
-1149 TTVTLQLF
+1149 TTITLQLV

-1162 GHCSEK
+1162 GHSSK
-1168 NQYNIT
+1168 KDQYNIT
-1174 IKIDPNLIPSHIKHR
+1174 IKIDPNLTPSHINHR

>member
-32 IENLQD
+32 IENLQG

-116 TGINGKI
+116 TGI
-123 TDINGQ
+123 
-129 IIDLDAKYTTAN
+129 
-141 GQIIDL
+141 

-252 INSLKSQLKDAQ
+252 INSLKSQLNDANE
-264 DGISAN
+264 GISAN
-270 GDKINEN
+270 GDKIKAN
-277 KQKIDGIVNQL
+277 KQKIDEIVGQLTELQNQ
-288 LELEGKI
+288 I
-295 AANKLAVET
+295 NANKSKVET
-304 LESNFLTKVNELVA
+304 LESNYLSKVNELVA
-318 GPNGLKTSIDGLKNA
+318 GQNGLKTSIEGLKSA
-333 NETVNQRLEAID
+333 NETINQRLESAE
-345 GRLDGVDGRLDG
+345 GRLDT
-357 IDELIQSLA
+357 IDDLIASLA
-366 KSSDVTSSIDQLRQ
+366 KSSDVTSSIDRLRE

-393 KKESVATLIAGIN
+393 KDDTVASLIAGIN
-406 SSITSIQGDIT
+406 SSITSIKGDIT

-470 TKRLVCFPEASNRKA
+470 TKRLVCFPEKSNRKA

-550 NGLYHFRYKCSN
+550 NGLYHFRYKCGN
-562 TKPSAEPQVSNVAYA
+562 TKPEAEPQVSNVAYA

-612 VASDG
+612 VASNG

-627 TFNQTSVVNQPSW
+627 TFNQTSEVPQPTW

-663 VKLLLNTDH
+663 VKLMLNTDH

-681 TNALNSNGGYDANAV
+681 TNALNSNGAYDGNAV

-776 PEAKTE
+776 PEANTE

-790 ANTLCM
+790 AKTLCM

-814 ISGEDAGSVKSVTL
+814 ISGENAGRVKSVTL

-833 QTNYVSCNYNNG
+833 QTNYVSCNYNNA

-854 EIKNLKFAYD
+854 DIKNLKFVYD

-892 VSYTMKTPT
+892 VSYTMKAPT
-901 KWKEKIVRGTNLFNN
+901 GLNAKIVRGTNLFNN
-916 NVAIFWAMSEL
+916 DVAIFWAMSEPGV
-927 DSNGNIVA
+927 DQSGNPIVTA
-935 AYGDFSSIIANV
+935 AYGDFSSIIAHV
-947 NMNFN
+947 NENLDGN
-952 NEGSKILFKN
+952 NSKIWFKN
-962 TDVYSQQNNNLTY
+962 TDVYSQQNNNLAY
-975 QPTSGLTSYDKFV
+975 QPTSGLTSYNKFV

-1001 ISAGVEYFGCRNLW
+1001 ISAGVEYFGCNNLW
-1015 QAVGGDGDFA
+1015 QAAGGDGNFK

-1051 INNASINAYDPSKG
+1051 INNGSINAYDPSKG

-1079 SSIDAQ
+1079 GIDAQ
-1085 IKDVKVKFMNEG
+1085 IKDVKVYFKNEG
-1097 DKPLFSKA
+1097 DMPLFSKA
-1105 YLADAAG
+1105 YLADAHG

-1137 ETKDKASVQLGH
+1137 ETKDKASVQLGQ
-1149 TTVTLQLF
+1149 TTITLQLV

-1162 GHCSEK
+1162 GHSSK
-1168 NQYNIT
+1168 KDQYNIT
-1174 IKIDPNLIPSHIKHR
+1174 IKIDPNLTPSHINHR

>member
-32 IENLQD
+32 IENLQG

-46 LDQLTKEKIQ
+46 LDQLTKEKIK

-83 TDADAATL
+83 SDADAATL

-116 TGINGKI
+116 TGI
-123 TDINGQ
+123 
-129 IIDLDAKYTTAN
+129 
-141 GQIIDL
+141 

-225 GQINTLSDKVNDLSK
+225 GQINTLSEKVNELSK

-252 INSLKSQLKDAQ
+252 INSLKSQLNDANE
-264 DGISAN
+264 GISAN
-270 GDKINEN
+270 GDKIKAN
-277 KQKIDGIVNQL
+277 KQKIDEIVGQLTELQNQ
-288 LELEGKI
+288 I
-295 AANKLAVET
+295 NANKSKVET
-304 LESNFLTKVNELVA
+304 LESNYLSKVNELVA
-318 GPNGLKTSIDGLKNA
+318 GQNGLKTSIEGLKSA
-333 NETVNQRLEAID
+333 NETINQRLESAE
-345 GRLDGVDGRLDG
+345 GRLDTIED
-357 IDELIQSLA
+357 LIASLA

-393 KKESVATLIAGIN
+393 KDDTVASLIAGIN
-406 SSITSIQGDIT
+406 TSITSIQGNIT

-470 TKRLVCFPEASNRKA
+470 TKRLVCFPEKSNRKA

-550 NGLYHFRYKCSN
+550 NGLYHFRYKCGN
-562 TKPSAEPQVSNVAYA
+562 TKPSAEPQASNVAYA

-627 TFNQTSVVNQPSW
+627 TFNQTSVVPQPTW

-766 ADDNAHAEVT
+766 ADDNAHAVVT

-864 PTTID
+864 PTAID
-869 LNKTYKFKV
+869 LNKTYKFRV

-892 VSYTMKTPT
+892 VSYTMKAPT
-901 KWKEKIVRGTNLFNN
+901 GWNAKIVRGTNLFNN
-916 NVAIFWAMSEL
+916 DVAIFWAMSEL
-927 DSNGNIVA
+927 GTSGNVVA

-947 NMNFN
+947 NMNFD

-975 QPTSGLTSYDKFV
+975 QPASGLTSYDKFV

-1015 QAVGGDGDFA
+1015 QAAGGDGNFK

-1051 INNASINAYDPSKG
+1051 INNGSINAYDPSKG
-1065 FSNGQGTKMNFLGS
+1065 FSNGQGTKMNFLG

>member
-32 IENLQD
+32 IENLQG

-46 LDQLTKEKIQ
+46 LDQLTKEKIK

-83 TDADAATL
+83 SDADAATL

-116 TGINGKI
+116 TGI
-123 TDINGQ
+123 
-129 IIDLDAKYTTAN
+129 
-141 GQIIDL
+141 

-195 AEQTAATAEAN
+195 AEQTAATADAN
-206 KQAIKDAAD
+206 KQAIKDAAE

-252 INSLKSQLKDAQ
+252 INSLKSQLNDAKE
-264 DGISAN
+264 GISAN
-270 GDKINEN
+270 GDKIIKN
-277 KQKIDGIVNQL
+277 KQKIDEIVGQLTELQNQ
-288 LELEGKI
+288 I
-295 AANKLAVET
+295 AKNKSAVET
-304 LESNFLTKVNELVA
+304 LESNFLTEIDKIVNEQ
-318 GPNGLKTSIDGLKNA
+318 NGLKTSIEGLKSA
-333 NETVNQRLEAID
+333 NETVNQRLESAE
-345 GRLDGVDGRLDG
+345 GRLDTIED
-357 IDELIQSLA
+357 LIASLA

-393 KKESVATLIAGIN
+393 KDDTVASLIAGIN
-406 SSITSIQGDIT
+406 TSITSIQGDIT

-456 KVTAANVGNFAKDD
+456 RVTAANVGNFAKDD
-470 TKRLVCFPEASNRKA
+470 TKRLVCFPEKSNRKA

-562 TKPSAEPQVSNVAYA
+562 TKPEAEPQASNVAYA

-627 TFNQTSVVNQPSW
+627 TFNQTSVVNQPTW

-833 QTNYVSCNYNNG
+833 QTNYVSCNYNNT

-947 NMNFN
+947 NMNFD

-1079 SSIDAQ
+1079 SIDAQ

-1149 TTVTLQLF
+1149 ATVTLHLF

>member
-10 LFGALLIAPATTFVG
+10 LFGALLVAPATTFVG

-32 IENLQD
+32 IENLQG

-123 TDINGQ
+123 
-129 IIDLDAKYTTAN
+129 
-141 GQIIDL
+141 
-147 NGKISD
+147 SD

-195 AEQTAATAEAN
+195 AEQTSATAEAN

-225 GQINTLSDKVNDLSK
+225 GQINTLSEKVNELSK

-252 INSLKSQLKDAQ
+252 INSLKSQLSDAK

-270 GDKINEN
+270 GDKINKN
-277 KQKIDGIVNQL
+277 KQKIDEIVGQLTELQNQ
-288 LELEGKI
+288 I
-295 AANKLAVET
+295 NANKSKVET
-304 LESNFLTKVNELVA
+304 LESNYLSKVNELVA
-318 GPNGLKTSIDGLKNA
+318 GQNGLKTSIEGLKSA
-333 NETVNQRLEAID
+333 NETINQRLESAE
-345 GRLDGVDGRLDG
+345 GRLDTIED
-357 IDELIQSLA
+357 LIASLA

-393 KKESVATLIAGIN
+393 KDDTVASLIAGIN
-406 SSITSIQGDIT
+406 TNITSIQGDIT

-456 KVTAANVGNFAKDD
+456 RVTAANVGNFAKDD
-470 TKRLVCFPEASNRKA
+470 TKRLVCFPEKSNRKA

-550 NGLYHFRYKCSN
+550 NGLYHFRYKCGN
-562 TKPSAEPQVSNVAYA
+562 TKPSAEPQASNVAYA

-627 TFNQTSVVNQPSW
+627 TFNQTSVVNQPTW

-869 LNKTYKFKV
+869 LNKTYKFRV

-892 VSYTMKTPT
+892 VSYTMKAPT
-901 KWKEKIVRGTNLFNN
+901 GWNAKIVRGTNLFNN
-916 NVAIFWAMSEL
+916 DVAIFWAMSEL
-927 DSNGNIVA
+927 GTSGNVVA

-947 NMNFN
+947 NMNFD

-975 QPTSGLTSYDKFV
+975 QPASGLTSYDKFV

-1015 QAVGGDGDFA
+1015 QAAGGDGNFK

-1051 INNASINAYDPSKG
+1051 INNGSINAYDPSKG
-1065 FSNGQGTKMNFLGS
+1065 FSNGQGTKMNFLG

>member
-25 CADYDDD
+25 CTDYDDD

-83 TDADAATL
+83 SDADAATL

-116 TGINGKI
+116 TGI
-123 TDINGQ
+123 
-129 IIDLDAKYTTAN
+129 
-141 GQIIDL
+141 

-252 INSLKSQLKDAQ
+252 INSLKSQLNDANE
-264 DGISAN
+264 GISAN
-270 GDKINEN
+270 GDKIKAN
-277 KQKIDGIVNQL
+277 KQKIDEIVGQLTELQNQ
-288 LELEGKI
+288 I
-295 AANKLAVET
+295 NANKSKVET
-304 LESNFLTKVNELVA
+304 LESNYLSKVNELVA
-318 GPNGLKTSIDGLKNA
+318 GQNGLKTSIEGLKSA
-333 NETVNQRLEAID
+333 NETINQRLESAE
-345 GRLDGVDGRLDG
+345 GRLDTIED
-357 IDELIQSLA
+357 LIASLA

-393 KKESVATLIAGIN
+393 KDDTVASLIAGIN

-456 KVTAANVGNFAKDD
+456 KVTAANVESFAKDD
-470 TKRLVCFPEASNRKA
+470 TKRLVCFPEKSNRKA

-550 NGLYHFRYKCSN
+550 NGLYHFRYKCGN
-562 TKPSAEPQVSNVAYA
+562 TKPSAEPQASNVAYA

-587 GEKKPSERSVY
+587 GEKKASERSVY

-612 VASDG
+612 VASNG

-627 TFNQTSVVNQPSW
+627 TFNQTSEQAQPTW

-681 TNALNSNGGYDANAV
+681 TNALNSNGGYDGNAV

-776 PEAKTE
+776 PKASSV

-833 QTNYVSCNYNNG
+833 QTDYVSCNYNNA

-854 EIKNLKFAYD
+854 DIKNLKFAYD
-864 PTTID
+864 PTAID

-878 VFYDANDNEVNTVN
+878 VFYDAKDNEVNTVT
-892 VSYTMKTPT
+892 VSYTMKAPT
-901 KWKEKIVRGTNLFNN
+901 DRNAKIVRGTNLFNN
-916 NVAIFWAMSEL
+916 DVAIFWAMSEPGV
-927 DSNGNIVA
+927 DNNGNPIVTA

-947 NMNFN
+947 NMDLDGS
-952 NEGSKILFKN
+952 GSKILFKN
-962 TDVYSQQNNNLTY
+962 TDVYSQQNNNLAYKPLSNT
-975 QPTSGLTSYDKFV
+975 TSSYNKFV

-1015 QAVGGDGDFA
+1015 QAAGGDGDFK

-1051 INNASINAYDPSKG
+1051 INNGSITAFDPSKG

-1079 SSIDAQ
+1079 SIDAQ
-1085 IKDVKVKFMNEG
+1085 IKDVKVEFMKES

-1105 YLADAAG
+1105 YLADING
-1112 NMVEDMLTNT
+1112 NMVEDMLTKA

-1137 ETKDKASVQLGH
+1137 ETKDKAYVQDQ
-1149 TTVTLQLF
+1149 TSIELQLV

-1162 GHCSEK
+1162 GHTSK
-1168 NQYNIT
+1168 KGQYKIT
-1174 IKIDPNLIPSHIKHR
+1174 IKIIHNVTPNNINHR

>member
-32 IENLQD
+32 IENLQG

-116 TGINGKI
+116 TGI
-123 TDINGQ
+123 
-129 IIDLDAKYTTAN
+129 
-141 GQIIDL
+141 

-252 INSLKSQLKDAQ
+252 INSLKSQLNDANE
-264 DGISAN
+264 GISAN
-270 GDKINEN
+270 GDKIKAN
-277 KQKIDGIVNQL
+277 KQKIDEIVGQLTELQNQ
-288 LELEGKI
+288 I
-295 AANKLAVET
+295 NTNKSKVET
-304 LESNFLTKVNELVA
+304 LESNYLSKVNELVA
-318 GPNGLKTSIDGLKNA
+318 GQNGLKTSIESLKSA
-333 NETVNQRLEAID
+333 NETINQRLESAE
-345 GRLDGVDGRLDG
+345 GRLDT
-357 IDELIQSLA
+357 IDELIKSLA
-366 KSSDVTSSIDQLRQ
+366 KSSDVTKDIQKLRE

-393 KKESVATLIAGIN
+393 KDDTVASLIAGIN
-406 SSITSIQGDIT
+406 TSITTIQGDIT

-456 KVTAANVGNFAKDD
+456 KVTAANVAGFAKDD

-550 NGLYHFRYKCSN
+550 NGLYHFRYKCGN
-562 TKPSAEPQVSNVAYA
+562 TKPSAEPQASNVAYA

-587 GEKKPSERSVY
+587 GEKKASERSVY

-627 TFNQTSVVNQPSW
+627 TFNQTSEQNQPTW

-776 PEAKTE
+776 PEAKTD

-814 ISGEDAGSVKSVTL
+814 ISGENAGSVKSVTL

-833 QTNYVSCNYNNG
+833 QTDYVSCNYNNG

-854 EIKNLKFAYD
+854 EIKNLKFVYD

-892 VSYTMKTPT
+892 VSYTMKAPT
-901 KWKEKIVRGTNLFNN
+901 GLNAKIVRGTNLFNN
-916 NVAIFWAMSEL
+916 DVAIFWAMSEHGV
-927 DSNGNIVA
+927 DQSGNPIVTA
-935 AYGDFSSIIANV
+935 AYGDFSSIIAHV
-947 NMNFN
+947 NENLDGN
-952 NEGSKILFKN
+952 NSKIWFKN
-962 TDVYSQQNNNLTY
+962 TDVYSQQNNNLAY
-975 QPTSGLTSYDKFV
+975 KPESGLTSYNKFV

-1001 ISAGVEYFGCRNLW
+1001 ISAGVEYFGCNNLW
-1015 QAVGGDGDFA
+1015 QAAGGDGNFK

-1051 INNASINAYDPSKG
+1051 INNGSINAYDPSKG

-1079 SSIDAQ
+1079 SIDAQ
-1085 IKDVKVKFMNEG
+1085 IKDVKVYFKNEG
-1097 DKPLFSKA
+1097 DMPLFSKA

-1112 NMVEDMLTNT
+1112 HMVEDMLTNT

-1137 ETKDKASVQLGH
+1137 ETKDKASVQLGQ
-1149 TTVTLQLF
+1149 TTITLQLV

-1162 GHCSEK
+1162 GHSSK
-1168 NQYNIT
+1168 KDQYNIT
-1174 IKIDPNLIPSHIKHR
+1174 IKIDPNLTPSNIKHR

>member
-32 IENLQD
+32 IENLQG

-83 TDADAATL
+83 SDADAATL

-116 TGINGKI
+116 TGI
-123 TDINGQ
+123 
-129 IIDLDAKYTTAN
+129 
-141 GQIIDL
+141 

-252 INSLKSQLKDAQ
+252 INSLKSQLNDANE
-264 DGISAN
+264 GISAN
-270 GDKINEN
+270 GDKIKAN
-277 KQKIDGIVNQL
+277 KQKIDEIVGQLTELQNQ
-288 LELEGKI
+288 I
-295 AANKLAVET
+295 NANKSKVET
-304 LESNFLTKVNELVA
+304 LESNYLSKVNELVA
-318 GPNGLKTSIDGLKNA
+318 GQNGLKTSIEGLKSA
-333 NETVNQRLEAID
+333 NETINQRLESAE
-345 GRLDGVDGRLDG
+345 GRLDT
-357 IDELIQSLA
+357 IDDLIASLA
-366 KSSDVTSSIDQLRQ
+366 KSSDVTSSIDRLRE

-393 KKESVATLIAGIN
+393 KDDTVASLIAGIN

-456 KVTAANVGNFAKDD
+456 KVTAANVAGFAKDD

-550 NGLYHFRYKCSN
+550 NGLYHFRYKCGN
-562 TKPSAEPQVSNVAYA
+562 TKPSAEPQASNVAYA

-587 GEKKPSERSVY
+587 GEKKASERSVY

-627 TFNQTSVVNQPSW
+627 TFNQTSEQNQPTW

-776 PEAKTE
+776 PKAKTE

-833 QTNYVSCNYNNG
+833 QTDYVSCNYNA

-892 VSYTMKTPT
+892 VSYTMKAPT
-901 KWKEKIVRGTNLFNN
+901 DRNAKIVRGTNLFNN
-916 NVAIFWAMSEL
+916 DVAIFWAMSEPGV
-927 DSNGNIVA
+927 DSNGNPIVTA

-947 NMNFN
+947 NMDLDGS
-952 NEGSKILFKN
+952 GSKILFKN
-962 TDVYSQQNNNLTY
+962 TDVYSQQNNNLAYKPLSNT
-975 QPTSGLTSYDKFV
+975 TSSYNKFV

-1001 ISAGVEYFGCRNLW
+1001 ISAGVEYFGCSNLW
-1015 QAVGGDGDFA
+1015 QAAGGDGDFK

-1051 INNASINAYDPSKG
+1051 INNGSITAFDPSKG

-1079 SSIDAQ
+1079 SIDAQ
-1085 IKDVKVKFMNEG
+1085 IKNVKVEFMKDS

-1137 ETKDKASVQLGH
+1137 ETKDKAYVQKQ
-1149 TTVTLQLF
+1149 TSIELQLV

-1162 GHCSEK
+1162 GHTSK
-1168 NQYNIT
+1168 NGQYKIT
-1174 IKIDPNLIPSHIKHR
+1174 IKIIDNVTPSNINHR

>member
-32 IENLQD
+32 IENLQN

-116 TGINGKI
+116 TGING
-123 TDINGQ
+123 N
-129 IIDLDAKYTTAN
+129 
-141 GQIIDL
+141 
-147 NGKISD
+147 ISS

-240 KLADQNADITAQ
+240 ELAKQNADITGQ
-252 INSLKSQLKDAQ
+252 ISSLKSQLEDAKN
-264 DGISAN
+264 DISAN
-270 GDKINEN
+270 GDKILAN
-277 KQKIDGIVNQL
+277 KQKIDEIVGQLTELQNQVA
-288 LELEGKI
+288 K
-295 AANKLAVET
+295 NKLAVET
-304 LESNFLTKVNELVA
+304 LESNYLSKVNELVA
-318 GPNGLKTSIDGLKNA
+318 GQNGLKTSIEGLKSA
-333 NETVNQRLEAID
+333 NETINQRLESAE
-345 GRLDGVDGRLDG
+345 GRLDT
-357 IDELIQSLA
+357 IENLIASLA

-393 KKESVATLIAGIN
+393 KDDTVASLIAGIN
-406 SSITSIQGDIT
+406 TSITSIQGDIT

-435 DLSNLVTSLEIQDN
+435 NLSNLVTSLEIQDN

-456 KVTAANVGNFAKDD
+456 KVTAANVAGFAKDD

-550 NGLYHFRYKCSN
+550 NGLYHFRYKCGN
-562 TKPSAEPQVSNVAYA
+562 TKPSAEPQASNVAYA

-587 GEKKPSERSVY
+587 GEKKASERSIY

-627 TFNQTSVVNQPSW
+627 TFNQTSVVNQPTW

-681 TNALNSNGGYDANAV
+681 TNALNSNGAYDANAV

-776 PEAKTE
+776 PEAKTD

-814 ISGEDAGSVKSVTL
+814 ISGENAGSVKSVTL

-833 QTNYVSCNYNNG
+833 QTDYVSCNYNNG

-854 EIKNLKFAYD
+854 EIKNLKFVYD

-892 VSYTMKTPT
+892 VSYTMKAPT
-901 KWKEKIVRGTNLFNN
+901 GLNAKIVRGTNLFNN
-916 NVAIFWAMSEL
+916 DVAIFWAMSEHGV
-927 DSNGNIVA
+927 DQSGNPIVTA
-935 AYGDFSSIIANV
+935 AYGDFSSIIAHV
-947 NMNFN
+947 NENLDGN
-952 NEGSKILFKN
+952 NSKIWFKN
-962 TDVYSQQNNNLTY
+962 TDVYSQQNNNLAY
-975 QPTSGLTSYDKFV
+975 KPESGLTSYNKFV

-1001 ISAGVEYFGCRNLW
+1001 ISAGVEYFGCNNLW
-1015 QAVGGDGDFA
+1015 QAAGGDGNFK

-1051 INNASINAYDPSKG
+1051 INNGSINAYDPSKG

-1079 SSIDAQ
+1079 SIDAQ
-1085 IKDVKVKFMNEG
+1085 IKDVKVYFKNEG
-1097 DKPLFSKA
+1097 DMPLFTKA
-1105 YLADAAG
+1105 YLADAHG

-1137 ETKDKASVQLGH
+1137 ETKDKASVQLGQ
-1149 TTVTLQLF
+1149 TTITLQLV

-1162 GHCSEK
+1162 GHSSK
-1168 NQYNIT
+1168 KDQYNIT
-1174 IKIDPNLIPSHIKHR
+1174 IKIDSNLTPSHIKHR

>member
-32 IENLQD
+32 IENLQG

-123 TDINGQ
+123 
-129 IIDLDAKYTTAN
+129 
-141 GQIIDL
+141 
-147 NGKISD
+147 SD

-195 AEQTAATAEAN
+195 AEKTAATAEAN

-252 INSLKSQLKDAQ
+252 INSLKSQLNDANE
-264 DGISAN
+264 GISAN
-270 GDKINEN
+270 GDKIIKN
-277 KQKIDGIVNQL
+277 KQKIDEIVGQLTELQNQ
-288 LELEGKI
+288 I
-295 AANKLAVET
+295 AKNKSAVET
-304 LESNFLTKVNELVA
+304 LESNFLTEIDKIVNEQ
-318 GPNGLKTSIDGLKNA
+318 NGLKTSIEGLKSA
-333 NETVNQRLEAID
+333 NETINQRLESAE
-345 GRLDGVDGRLDG
+345 GRLDTIED
-357 IDELIQSLA
+357 LIASLA

-393 KKESVATLIAGIN
+393 KDDTVASLIAGIN
-406 SSITSIQGDIT
+406 TSITSIQGDIT

-470 TKRLVCFPEASNRKA
+470 TKRLVCFPEKSNRKA

-550 NGLYHFRYKCSN
+550 NGLYHFRYKCGN
-562 TKPSAEPQVSNVAYA
+562 TKPEAEPQVSNVAYA

-598 SKYDITFRPTRATA
+598 SKYDITFRSTRATA

-627 TFNQTSVVNQPSW
+627 TFNQTSVVNQSSW

-833 QTNYVSCNYNNG
+833 QTNYVSCNYNNT

-947 NMNFN
+947 NMNFD

-1065 FSNGQGTKMNFLGS
+1065 FSNNGQGTKMNFLG

-1149 TTVTLQLF
+1149 ATVTLHLF

>member
-10 LFGALLIAPATTFVG
+10 LFGALLVAPATTFVG

-32 IENLQD
+32 IENLQG

-46 LDQLTKEKIQ
+46 LDQLTKEKIK

-83 TDADAATL
+83 SDADAATL

-116 TGINGKI
+116 TGI
-123 TDINGQ
+123 
-129 IIDLDAKYTTAN
+129 
-141 GQIIDL
+141 

-195 AEQTAATAEAN
+195 AEKTAATADAN

-252 INSLKSQLKDAQ
+252 INSLKSQLNDANE
-264 DGISAN
+264 GISAN
-270 GDKINEN
+270 GDKIIKN
-277 KQKIDGIVNQL
+277 KQKIDEIVGQLTELQNQ
-288 LELEGKI
+288 I
-295 AANKLAVET
+295 AKNKSAVET
-304 LESNFLTKVNELVA
+304 LESNFLTEIDKIVNEQ
-318 GPNGLKTSIDGLKNA
+318 NGLKTSIEGLKSA
-333 NETVNQRLEAID
+333 NETVNQRLESAE
-345 GRLDGVDGRLDG
+345 GRLDTIED
-357 IDELIQSLA
+357 LIASLA

-393 KKESVATLIAGIN
+393 KDDTVASLIAGIN
-406 SSITSIQGDIT
+406 TSITSIQGDIT

-456 KVTAANVGNFAKDD
+456 RVTAANVGSFAKDD
-470 TKRLVCFPEASNRKA
+470 TKRLVCFPEKSNRKA
-485 TRAFDEYTVE
+485 TRAFGEYTVE

-523 DEKSTAYT
+523 DEKSTTYT

-550 NGLYHFRYKCSN
+550 NGLYHFRYKCGN

-796 DAKRSIWTGKAT
+796 DTKRSIWTGKAT

-833 QTNYVSCNYNNG
+833 QTNYVSCNYNNT

-947 NMNFN
+947 NMNFD

-1079 SSIDAQ
+1079 SIDAQ

-1149 TTVTLQLF
+1149 ATVTLHLF

>member
-32 IENLQD
+32 IENLQG

-116 TGINGKI
+116 TGING
-123 TDINGQ
+123 N
-129 IIDLDAKYTTAN
+129 
-141 GQIIDL
+141 
-147 NGKISD
+147 ISS

-225 GQINTLSDKVNDLSK
+225 GQINTLSEKVNDLSK

-252 INSLKSQLKDAQ
+252 INSLKSQLNDANE
-264 DGISAN
+264 GISAN
-270 GDKINEN
+270 GDKIKAN
-277 KQKIDGIVNQL
+277 KQKIDEIVGQLTELQNQ
-288 LELEGKI
+288 I
-295 AANKLAVET
+295 NANKSKVET
-304 LESNFLTKVNELVA
+304 LESNYLSKVNELVA
-318 GPNGLKTSIDGLKNA
+318 GQNGLKTSIEGLKSA
-333 NETVNQRLEAID
+333 NETINQRLESAE
-345 GRLDGVDGRLDG
+345 GRLDT
-357 IDELIQSLA
+357 IDDLIASLA
-366 KSSDVTSSIDQLRQ
+366 KSSDVTSSIDRLRE

-393 KKESVATLIAGIN
+393 KDDTVASLIAGIN

-417 RIDGEITRID
+417 RIDGKITRID

-456 KVTAANVGNFAKDD
+456 RVTAANVAGFAKDD

-550 NGLYHFRYKCSN
+550 NGLYHFRYKCGN
-562 TKPSAEPQVSNVAYA
+562 TKPEAEPQVSNVAYA

-612 VASDG
+612 VASNG

-627 TFNQTSVVNQPSW
+627 TFNQTSEVSQPTW

-663 VKLLLNTDH
+663 VKLMLNTDH

-681 TNALNSNGGYDANAV
+681 TNALNSNGAYDGNAV

-776 PEAKTE
+776 PKASSV

-833 QTNYVSCNYNNG
+833 QTDYVSCNYNNA

-854 EIKNLKFAYD
+854 DIKNLKFAYD

-892 VSYTMKTPT
+892 VSYTMKAPT
-901 KWKEKIVRGTNLFNN
+901 DRNAKIVRGTNLFNN
-916 NVAIFWAMSEL
+916 DVAIFWAMSEPGV
-927 DSNGNIVA
+927 DSNGNPIVTA

-947 NMNFN
+947 NMDLDGS
-952 NEGSKILFKN
+952 GSKILFKN
-962 TDVYSQQNNNLTY
+962 TDVYSQQNNNLAYKPLSNT
-975 QPTSGLTSYDKFV
+975 TSSYNKFV

-1001 ISAGVEYFGCRNLW
+1001 ISAGVEYFGCSNLW
-1015 QAVGGDGDFA
+1015 QAAGGDGDFK

-1051 INNASINAYDPSKG
+1051 INNGSITAFDPSKG

-1079 SSIDAQ
+1079 SIDAQ
-1085 IKDVKVKFMNEG
+1085 IKNVKVEFMKDS

-1137 ETKDKASVQLGH
+1137 ETKDKAYVQKQ
-1149 TTVTLQLF
+1149 TSIELQLV

-1162 GHCSEK
+1162 GHTSK
-1168 NQYNIT
+1168 NGQYKIT
-1174 IKIDPNLIPSHIKHR
+1174 IKIIDNVTPSNINHR

>member
-32 IENLQD
+32 IENLQG

-116 TGINGKI
+116 TGI
-123 TDINGQ
+123 
-129 IIDLDAKYTTAN
+129 
-141 GQIIDL
+141 

-252 INSLKSQLKDAQ
+252 INSLKSQLNDANE
-264 DGISAN
+264 GISAN
-270 GDKINEN
+270 GDKIKAN
-277 KQKIDGIVNQL
+277 KQKIDEIVGQLTELQNQ
-288 LELEGKI
+288 I
-295 AANKLAVET
+295 NANKSKVET
-304 LESNFLTKVNELVA
+304 LESNYLSKVNELVA
-318 GPNGLKTSIDGLKNA
+318 GQNGLKTSIEGLKSA
-333 NETVNQRLEAID
+333 NETINQRLESAE
-345 GRLDGVDGRLDG
+345 GRLDT
-357 IDELIQSLA
+357 IDDLIASLA
-366 KSSDVTSSIDQLRQ
+366 KSSDVTSSIDRLRE

-393 KKESVATLIAGIN
+393 KDDTVASLIAGIN

-456 KVTAANVGNFAKDD
+456 RVTAANVAGFAKDD

-550 NGLYHFRYKCSN
+550 NGLYHFRYKCGN
-562 TKPSAEPQVSNVAYA
+562 TKPEAEPQVSNVAYA

-612 VASDG
+612 VASNG

-627 TFNQTSVVNQPSW
+627 TFNQTSEVPQPTW

-663 VKLLLNTDH
+663 VKLMLNTDH

-681 TNALNSNGGYDANAV
+681 TNALNSNGAYDANAV

-776 PEAKTE
+776 PEAKTD

-814 ISGEDAGSVKSVTL
+814 ISGENAGSVKSVTL

-833 QTNYVSCNYNNG
+833 QTDYVSCNYNNG

-854 EIKNLKFAYD
+854 DIKNLKFVYD

-892 VSYTMKTPT
+892 VSYTMKAPT
-901 KWKEKIVRGTNLFNN
+901 GLNAKIVRGTNLFNN
-916 NVAIFWAMSEL
+916 DVAIFWAMSEHGT
-927 DSNGNIVA
+927 SGNVVA
-935 AYGDFSSIIANV
+935 AYGDFSSIIAHV
-947 NMNFN
+947 NENLDGN
-952 NEGSKILFKN
+952 NSKIWFKN
-962 TDVYSQQNNNLTY
+962 TDVYSQQNNNLAY
-975 QPTSGLTSYDKFV
+975 KPESGLTSYNKFV

-1001 ISAGVEYFGCRNLW
+1001 ISAGVEYFGCNNLW
-1015 QAVGGDGDFA
+1015 QAAGGDGNFK

-1051 INNASINAYDPSKG
+1051 INNGSINAYDPSKG

-1079 SSIDAQ
+1079 SIDAQ
-1085 IKDVKVKFMNEG
+1085 IKDVKVYFKNEG
-1097 DKPLFSKA
+1097 DMPLFSKA
-1105 YLADAAG
+1105 YLADAHG

-1122 VTTPNNAAK
+1122 VTTPNNAAQ

-1137 ETKDKASVQLGH
+1137 ETKDKASVQLGQ
-1149 TTVTLQLF
+1149 TTITLQLV

-1162 GHCSEK
+1162 GHSSK
-1168 NQYNIT
+1168 KDQYNIT
-1174 IKIDPNLIPSHIKHR
+1174 IKIDPNLTPSHINHR

>member
-1 MKRKFISAM
+1 M
-10 LFGALLIAPATTFVG
+10 
-25 CADYDDD
+25 
-32 IENLQD
+32 
-38 QITNNATT
+38 
-46 LDQLTKEKIQ
+46 
-56 NVETEIESLKAAN
+56 
-69 KQLQEALDKAKSEG
+69 
-83 TDADAATL
+83 
-91 AAAQKLV
+91 
-98 EDAQAQ
+98 
-104 LQAALDAVNGDI
+104 
-116 TGINGKI
+116 
-123 TDINGQ
+123 
-129 IIDLDAKYTTAN
+129 
-141 GQIIDL
+141 
-147 NGKISD
+147 
-153 LDARLLAQDGR
+153 
-164 LKSVES
+164 
-170 LLAADGKLTL
+170 
-180 AINDAQALAEKAYNL
+180 
-195 AEQTAATAEAN
+195 
-206 KQAIKDAAD
+206 IK
-215 NLKSIKESLE
+215 
-225 GQINTLSDKVNDLSK
+225 
-240 KLADQNADITAQ
+240 
-252 INSLKSQLKDAQ
+252 
-264 DGISAN
+264 
-270 GDKINEN
+270 EN
-277 KQKIDGIVNQL
+277 KQKIDEIVGQL
-288 LELEGKI
+288 TELQKQV
-295 AANKLAVET
+295 AKNKSAVET
-304 LESNFLTKVNELVA
+304 LESNFLTEIDKIVNEQ
-318 GPNGLKTSIDGLKNA
+318 NGLKTSIEGLKSA
-333 NETVNQRLEAID
+333 NETVNQRLESAE
-345 GRLDGVDGRLDG
+345 GRLDTIED
-357 IDELIQSLA
+357 LIASLA

-393 KKESVATLIAGIN
+393 KDDTVASLIAGIN
-406 SSITSIQGDIT
+406 TSITSIQGDIT

-456 KVTAANVGNFAKDD
+456 RVTAANVGSFAKDD
-470 TKRLVCFPEASNRKA
+470 TKRLVCFPEKSNRKA

-523 DEKSTAYT
+523 DEKSTTYT

-550 NGLYHFRYKCSN
+550 NGLYHFRYKCGN

-833 QTNYVSCNYNNG
+833 QTNYVSCNYNNT

-947 NMNFN
+947 NMNFD

-1079 SSIDAQ
+1079 SIDAQ

-1149 TTVTLQLF
+1149 ATVTLHLF

>member
-32 IENLQD
+32 IENLQG

-123 TDINGQ
+123 
-129 IIDLDAKYTTAN
+129 
-141 GQIIDL
+141 
-147 NGKISD
+147 SD

-215 NLKSIKESLE
+215 NLKTIKESLE
-225 GQINTLSDKVNDLSK
+225 GQINTLGEKVNDLST
-240 KLADQNADITAQ
+240 KLAKQNADITAQ
-252 INSLKSQLKDAQ
+252 INSLKSQLDDAKN
-264 DGISAN
+264 GISAN
-270 GDKINEN
+270 GNKITEN
-277 KQKIDGIVNQL
+277 KQKIDEIVNQL
-288 LELEGKI
+288 TGLQNQI
-295 AANKLAVET
+295 AKNKLAVET
-304 LESNFLTKVNELVA
+304 LESNFLTEIDKIVNEQ
-318 GPNGLKTSIDGLKNA
+318 NGLKTSIEGLKSA
-333 NETVNQRLEAID
+333 NETVNQRLESAE
-345 GRLDGVDGRLDG
+345 GRLDTIED
-357 IDELIQSLA
+357 LIASLA

-393 KKESVATLIAGIN
+393 KDDTVASLIAGIN
-406 SSITSIQGDIT
+406 TSITSIQGDIT

-456 KVTAANVGNFAKDD
+456 RVTAANVGNFAKDD
-470 TKRLVCFPEASNRKA
+470 TKRLVCFPEKSNRKA

-550 NGLYHFRYKCSN
+550 NGLYHFRYKCGN
-562 TKPSAEPQVSNVAYA
+562 TKPEAEPQVSKVAYA

-627 TFNQTSVVNQPSW
+627 TFNQTSVVPQPTW

-681 TNALNSNGGYDANAV
+681 TNALNSNGAYDANAV

-854 EIKNLKFAYD
+854 EIKNLKFVYD

-892 VSYTMKTPT
+892 VSYTMKAPT
-901 KWKEKIVRGTNLFNN
+901 GLNAKIVRGTNLFNN
-916 NVAIFWAMSEL
+916 DVAIFWAMSEL
-927 DSNGNIVA
+927 GTSGNVVA
-935 AYGDFSSIIANV
+935 AYGDFSSIIAHV
-947 NMNFN
+947 NENLDGN
-952 NEGSKILFKN
+952 NSKIWFKN
-962 TDVYSQQNNNLTY
+962 TDVYSQQNNNLAY
-975 QPTSGLTSYDKFV
+975 KPESGLTSYNKFV

-1001 ISAGVEYFGCRNLW
+1001 ISAGVEYFGCNNLW
-1015 QAVGGDGDFA
+1015 QAAGGDGNFK

-1051 INNASINAYDPSKG
+1051 INNGSINAYDPSKG

-1079 SSIDAQ
+1079 SIDAQ
-1085 IKDVKVKFMNEG
+1085 IKDVKVYFKNEG
-1097 DKPLFSKA
+1097 DMPLFTKA

-1122 VTTPNNAAK
+1122 KTTPNNAAK

-1137 ETKDKASVQLGH
+1137 ETKDKASVQLGQ
-1149 TTVTLQLF
+1149 TTITLQLV

-1162 GHCSEK
+1162 GHSSK
-1168 NQYNIT
+1168 KDQYNIT
-1174 IKIDPNLIPSHIKHR
+1174 IKIDPNLTPSHINHR

>member
-10 LFGALLIAPATTFVG
+10 LFGALLVAPATTFVG

-32 IENLQD
+32 IENLQG

-123 TDINGQ
+123 
-129 IIDLDAKYTTAN
+129 
-141 GQIIDL
+141 
-147 NGKISD
+147 SD

-225 GQINTLSDKVNDLSK
+225 GQINTLSEKVNELSK

-252 INSLKSQLKDAQ
+252 INSLKSQLNDANE
-264 DGISAN
+264 GISAN
-270 GDKINEN
+270 GDKIKAN
-277 KQKIDGIVNQL
+277 KQKIDEIVGQLTELQNQ
-288 LELEGKI
+288 I
-295 AANKLAVET
+295 NANKSKVET
-304 LESNFLTKVNELVA
+304 LESNYLSKVNELVA
-318 GPNGLKTSIDGLKNA
+318 GQNGLKTSIEGLKSA
-333 NETVNQRLEAID
+333 NETINQRLESAE
-345 GRLDGVDGRLDG
+345 GRLDTIED
-357 IDELIQSLA
+357 LIASLA

-393 KKESVATLIAGIN
+393 KDDTVASLIAGIN
-406 SSITSIQGDIT
+406 TSITSIQGDIT

-470 TKRLVCFPEASNRKA
+470 TKRLVCFPEKSNRKA

-550 NGLYHFRYKCSN
+550 NGLYHFRYKCGN
-562 TKPSAEPQVSNVAYA
+562 TKPSAEPQASNVAYA

-627 TFNQTSVVNQPSW
+627 TFNQTSVVPQPTW

-766 ADDNAHAEVT
+766 ADDNAHAVVT

-864 PTTID
+864 PTAID
-869 LNKTYKFKV
+869 LNKTYKFRV

-892 VSYTMKTPT
+892 VSYTMKAPT
-901 KWKEKIVRGTNLFNN
+901 GWNAKIVRGTNLFNN
-916 NVAIFWAMSEL
+916 DVAIFWAMSEL
-927 DSNGNIVA
+927 GTSGNVVA

-947 NMNFN
+947 NMNFD

-975 QPTSGLTSYDKFV
+975 QPASGLTSYDKFV

-1015 QAVGGDGDFA
+1015 QAAGGDGNFK

-1051 INNASINAYDPSKG
+1051 INNGSINAYDPSKG
-1065 FSNGQGTKMNFLGS
+1065 FSNGQGTKMNFLG

>member
-32 IENLQD
+32 IENLQG

-123 TDINGQ
+123 
-129 IIDLDAKYTTAN
+129 
-141 GQIIDL
+141 
-147 NGKISD
+147 SD

-195 AEQTAATAEAN
+195 AEKTAATADAN

-252 INSLKSQLKDAQ
+252 INSLKSQLNDANE
-264 DGISAN
+264 GISAN
-270 GDKINEN
+270 GDKIIKN
-277 KQKIDGIVNQL
+277 KQKIDEIVGQLTELQNQ
-288 LELEGKI
+288 I
-295 AANKLAVET
+295 AKNKSAVET
-304 LESNFLTKVNELVA
+304 LESNFLTEIDKIVNEQ
-318 GPNGLKTSIDGLKNA
+318 NGLKTSIEGLKSA
-333 NETVNQRLEAID
+333 NETVNQRLESAE
-345 GRLDGVDGRLDG
+345 GRLDTIED
-357 IDELIQSLA
+357 LIASLA

-393 KKESVATLIAGIN
+393 KDDTVASLIAGIN
-406 SSITSIQGDIT
+406 TSITSIQGDIT

-456 KVTAANVGNFAKDD
+456 RVTAANVGSFAKDD
-470 TKRLVCFPEASNRKA
+470 TKRLVCFPEKSNRKA

-550 NGLYHFRYKCSN
+550 NGLYHFRYKCGN

-833 QTNYVSCNYNNG
+833 QTNYVSCNYNNT

-947 NMNFN
+947 NMNFD

-1079 SSIDAQ
+1079 SIDAQ

-1149 TTVTLQLF
+1149 ATVTLHLF

>member
-123 TDINGQ
+123 
-129 IIDLDAKYTTAN
+129 
-141 GQIIDL
+141 
-147 NGKISD
+147 SD

-195 AEQTAATAEAN
+195 AEQTAATADAN
-206 KQAIKDAAD
+206 KQAIKDAAE
-215 NLKSIKESLE
+215 NLKTIKESLE
-225 GQINTLSDKVNDLSK
+225 GQINTLGEKVNDLST
-240 KLADQNADITAQ
+240 KLAKQNADITAQ
-252 INSLKSQLKDAQ
+252 INSLKSQLDDAKN
-264 DGISAN
+264 GISAN
-270 GDKINEN
+270 GNKITEN
-277 KQKIDGIVNQL
+277 KQKIDEIVNQL
-288 LELEGKI
+288 TGLQNQI
-295 AANKLAVET
+295 AKNKLAVET
-304 LESNFLTKVNELVA
+304 LESNYLTKVNEIVEEQ
-318 GPNGLKTSIDGLKNA
+318 GGLKTSIDGLKNA
-333 NETVNQRLEAID
+333 NEAIE
-345 GRLDGVDGRLDG
+345 GRLTNAESRLDG
-357 IDELIQSLA
+357 IDELINSLA
-366 KSSDVTSSIDQLRQ
+366 KSSDVTKDINKLRE

-393 KKESVATLIAGIN
+393 KDDTVASLIAGIN
-406 SSITSIQGDIT
+406 TSITSIQGDIT

-456 KVTAANVGNFAKDD
+456 RVTAANVGSFAKDD
-470 TKRLVCFPEASNRKA
+470 TKRLVCFPEKSNRKA

-550 NGLYHFRYKCSN
+550 NGLYHFRYKCGN

-833 QTNYVSCNYNNG
+833 QTNYVSCNYNNT

-947 NMNFN
+947 NMNFD

-988 VPFAAVDNNHIYN
+988 VPFDAVDNNHIYN

-1079 SSIDAQ
+1079 SIDAQ

-1149 TTVTLQLF
+1149 ATVTLHLF

>member
-32 IENLQD
+32 IENLQG

-46 LDQLTKEKIQ
+46 LDQLTKEKIK

-123 TDINGQ
+123 
-129 IIDLDAKYTTAN
+129 
-141 GQIIDL
+141 
-147 NGKISD
+147 SD

-195 AEQTAATAEAN
+195 AEKTAATADAN
-206 KQAIKDAAD
+206 KQAIKDAAE

-252 INSLKSQLKDAQ
+252 INSLKSQLNDANE
-264 DGISAN
+264 GISAN
-270 GDKINEN
+270 GDKIIKN
-277 KQKIDGIVNQL
+277 KQKIDEIVGQLTELQNQ
-288 LELEGKI
+288 I
-295 AANKLAVET
+295 AKNKSAVET
-304 LESNFLTKVNELVA
+304 LESNFLTEIDKIVNEQ
-318 GPNGLKTSIDGLKNA
+318 NGLKTSIEGLKSA
-333 NETVNQRLEAID
+333 NETVNQRLESAE
-345 GRLDGVDGRLDG
+345 GRLDTIED
-357 IDELIQSLA
+357 LIASLA

-393 KKESVATLIAGIN
+393 KDDTVASLIAGIN
-406 SSITSIQGDIT
+406 TSITSIQGDIT

-470 TKRLVCFPEASNRKA
+470 TKRLVCFPEKSNRKA

-550 NGLYHFRYKCSN
+550 NGLYHFRYKCGN
-562 TKPSAEPQVSNVAYA
+562 TKPSAEPQASNVAYA

-627 TFNQTSVVNQPSW
+627 TFNQTSVVPQPTW

-766 ADDNAHAEVT
+766 ADDNAHAVVT

-864 PTTID
+864 PTAID
-869 LNKTYKFKV
+869 LNKTYKFRV

-892 VSYTMKTPT
+892 VSYTMKAPT
-901 KWKEKIVRGTNLFNN
+901 GWNAKIVRGTNLFNN
-916 NVAIFWAMSEL
+916 DVAIFWAMSEL
-927 DSNGNIVA
+927 GTSGNVVA

-947 NMNFN
+947 NMNFD

-975 QPTSGLTSYDKFV
+975 QPASGLTSYDKFV

-1015 QAVGGDGDFA
+1015 QAAGGDGNFK

-1051 INNASINAYDPSKG
+1051 INNGSINAYDPSKG
-1065 FSNGQGTKMNFLGS
+1065 FSNGQGTKMNFLG

>member
-10 LFGALLIAPATTFVG
+10 LFGALLVAPATTFVG

-32 IENLQD
+32 IENLQG

-46 LDQLTKEKIQ
+46 LDQLTKEKIK

-83 TDADAATL
+83 SDADAATL

-116 TGINGKI
+116 TGI
-123 TDINGQ
+123 
-129 IIDLDAKYTTAN
+129 
-141 GQIIDL
+141 

-252 INSLKSQLKDAQ
+252 INSLKSQLNDANE
-264 DGISAN
+264 GISAN
-270 GDKINEN
+270 GDKIKAN
-277 KQKIDGIVNQL
+277 KQKIDEIVGQLTELQNQ
-288 LELEGKI
+288 I
-295 AANKLAVET
+295 NANKSKVET
-304 LESNFLTKVNELVA
+304 LESNYLSKVNELVA
-318 GPNGLKTSIDGLKNA
+318 GQNGLKTSIEGLKSA
-333 NETVNQRLEAID
+333 NETINQRLESAE
-345 GRLDGVDGRLDG
+345 GRLDT
-357 IDELIQSLA
+357 IDDLIASLA
-366 KSSDVTSSIDQLRQ
+366 KSSDVTSSIDRLRE

-393 KKESVATLIAGIN
+393 KDDTVASLIAGIN
-406 SSITSIQGDIT
+406 GNITTIQGDIT

-470 TKRLVCFPEASNRKA
+470 TKRLVCFPEKSNRKA

-550 NGLYHFRYKCSN
+550 NGLYHFRYKCGN
-562 TKPSAEPQVSNVAYA
+562 TKPEAEPQVSKVAYA

-627 TFNQTSVVNQPSW
+627 TFNQTSVVPQPTW

-776 PEAKTE
+776 PKAKTE
-782 QTAFADDF
+782 QIAFADDF

-892 VSYTMKTPT
+892 VSYTMKAPT
-901 KWKEKIVRGTNLFNN
+901 GWNEKIVRGTNLFNDD
-916 NVAIFWAMSEL
+916 VAIFWAMSEL

-1015 QAVGGDGDFA
+1015 QAAGGDGNFK

-1051 INNASINAYDPSKG
+1051 INNGSINAYDPSKG
-1065 FSNGQGTKMNFLGS
+1065 FRNDQGTKMNFLG

-1137 ETKDKASVQLGH
+1137 ETKDKASVQLGQ
-1149 TTVTLQLF
+1149 TTITLQLF

>member
-10 LFGALLIAPATTFVG
+10 LFGALLVAPATTFVG

-32 IENLQD
+32 IENLQG

-116 TGINGKI
+116 TGING
-123 TDINGQ
+123 N
-129 IIDLDAKYTTAN
+129 
-141 GQIIDL
+141 
-147 NGKISD
+147 ISS

-252 INSLKSQLKDAQ
+252 INSLKSQLNDANE
-264 DGISAN
+264 GISAN
-270 GDKINEN
+270 GDKIKAN
-277 KQKIDGIVNQL
+277 KQKIDEIVGQLTELQNQ
-288 LELEGKI
+288 I
-295 AANKLAVET
+295 NANKSKVET
-304 LESNFLTKVNELVA
+304 LESNYLSKVNELVA
-318 GPNGLKTSIDGLKNA
+318 GQNGLKTSIEGLKSA
-333 NETVNQRLEAID
+333 NETINQRLESAE
-345 GRLDGVDGRLDG
+345 GRLDTIED
-357 IDELIQSLA
+357 LIASLA

-393 KKESVATLIAGIN
+393 KDDTVASLIAGIN
-406 SSITSIQGDIT
+406 TSITSIQGDIT

-470 TKRLVCFPEASNRKA
+470 TKRLVCFPEKSNRKA

-562 TKPSAEPQVSNVAYA
+562 TKPEAEPQASNVAYA

-627 TFNQTSVVNQPSW
+627 TFNQTSVVPQPTW

-681 TNALNSNGGYDANAV
+681 TNALNSNGAYDANAV

-854 EIKNLKFAYD
+854 EIKNLKFVYD

-892 VSYTMKTPT
+892 VSYTMKAPT
-901 KWKEKIVRGTNLFNN
+901 GLNAKIVRGTNLFNN
-916 NVAIFWAMSEL
+916 DVAIFWAMSEHGV
-927 DSNGNIVA
+927 DQSGNPIVTA
-935 AYGDFSSIIANV
+935 AYGDFSSIIAHV
-947 NMNFN
+947 NENLDGN
-952 NEGSKILFKN
+952 NSKIWFKN
-962 TDVYSQQNNNLTY
+962 TDVYSQQNNNLAY
-975 QPTSGLTSYDKFV
+975 RPESGLTSYNKFV

-1001 ISAGVEYFGCRNLW
+1001 ISAGVEYFGCNNLW
-1015 QAVGGDGDFA
+1015 QAAGGDGNFK

-1051 INNASINAYDPSKG
+1051 INNGSINAYDPSKG

-1079 SSIDAQ
+1079 SIDAQ
-1085 IKDVKVKFMNEG
+1085 IKDVKVYFKNEG
-1097 DKPLFSKA
+1097 DMPLFSKA

-1112 NMVEDMLTNT
+1112 HMVEDMLTNT

-1137 ETKDKASVQLGH
+1137 ETKDKASVQLGQ
-1149 TTVTLQLF
+1149 TTITLQLV

-1162 GHCSEK
+1162 GHSSK
-1168 NQYNIT
+1168 KDQYNIT
-1174 IKIDPNLIPSHIKHR
+1174 IKIDPNLTPSHINHR

>member
-10 LFGALLIAPATTFVG
+10 LFGALLVAPATTFVG

-32 IENLQD
+32 IENLQG

-46 LDQLTKEKIQ
+46 LDQLTKEKIK

-123 TDINGQ
+123 
-129 IIDLDAKYTTAN
+129 
-141 GQIIDL
+141 
-147 NGKISD
+147 SD

-195 AEQTAATAEAN
+195 AEKTAATAEAN
-206 KQAIKDAAD
+206 KQAIKDAAA

-225 GQINTLSDKVNDLSK
+225 GQINTLGEKVNELST
-240 KLADQNADITAQ
+240 KLAKQNADITAQ
-252 INSLKSQLKDAQ
+252 INSLKSQLDDAKN
-264 DGISAN
+264 GISAN
-270 GDKINEN
+270 GNKITENE
-277 KQKIDGIVNQL
+277 QKISGIVGQLTELQNQ
-288 LELEGKI
+288 I
-295 AANKLAVET
+295 AKNKSAVET
-304 LESNFLTKVNELVA
+304 LESNFLTEIDKIVNEQ
-318 GPNGLKTSIDGLKNA
+318 NGLKTSIEGLKSA
-333 NETVNQRLEAID
+333 NETVNQRLESAE
-345 GRLDGVDGRLDG
+345 GRLDTIED
-357 IDELIQSLA
+357 LIASLA

-393 KKESVATLIAGIN
+393 KDDTVASLIAGIN
-406 SSITSIQGDIT
+406 TNITSIQGDIT

-456 KVTAANVGNFAKDD
+456 RVTAANVGSFAKDD
-470 TKRLVCFPEASNRKA
+470 TKRLVCFPEKSNRKA

-523 DEKSTAYT
+523 DEKSTTYT

-550 NGLYHFRYKCSN
+550 NGLYHFRYKCGN

-833 QTNYVSCNYNNG
+833 QTNYVSCNYNNT

-947 NMNFN
+947 NMNFD

-1038 NASATIAYGASTN
+1038 RASATIAYGASTN

-1065 FSNGQGTKMNFLGS
+1065 FSNDGQGTKMNFLG

-1149 TTVTLQLF
+1149 ATVTLHLF